1 MRKGLRQKVALFL
14 SFSMA
19 FTSIDSSV
27 LVSAADVTGVVSE
40 ESHDHAAEETKADV
54 KEQTSLAETA
64 MSEPEEPED
73 TETLVQMDDS
83 ESEGEQI
90 VGEETDEES
99 ENSSVDTAGPD
110 QSAEGAESSGES
122 AETVTITRI
131 TGTSEKEQFISELDG
146 CGIAFNTKLSVT
158 YSDGVTENC
167 EVGNN
172 EFTDRYGNSI
182 PFYLKNEDTGE
193 TKQDTEMTPM
203 SAGTWYMICEIDG
216 KEFQTEVAYHVV
228 NLEDVEIP
236 VLKVGTVTI
245 HSGELEKQWYQFV
258 APETGKYYFR
268 TSTSFS
274 VFQKTES
281 GIEEAGYSHGSFQTT
296 AGVTYYLGFQ
306 GPAKNETTG
315 NWGNDW
321 TTELAQVHGEIT
333 SVTDITPEKEVYLN
347 GMDFHIIAGS
357 QITIHYP
364 DRESKTIKWPDD
376 ETYIDETG
384 NAISIRLKRKDDSEI
399 YSQEGILKEG
409 DYAVSFLVD
418 GKEIG
423 ASDYV
428 YHLREAA
435 NAELPALSLGENK
448 ITSIDSDNFHNW
460 YRFTPDETGDYRIDK
475 QGNMNIYTSDGN
487 FLHITNG
494 AFHVTGGETYYIGF
508 RGPYPSDGTD
518 YTWTATLSKVTAI
531 ESITGITDIEPE
543 KKDSIAGLE
552 DLARNTTFVIH
563 YANGETE
570 SASISDG
577 WYGDSY
583 ENTIRFVPK
592 RQGDDTQYDYWD
604 TLPAGIY
611 AIAFEVNGEEIAVSD
626 YVYQVTDLESAELPE
641 LTTGSNTIRSGQND
655 TNIWYR
661 FRAKNAGKYWLDRV
675 ASAIAY
681 VYEDGTPQ
689 QVDWTGGGFQA
700 EVGKTYYI
708 GFSGSVWDSDAEV
721 EVYEWTVN
729 LQLAKEITAITD
741 IVADEKEC
749 ISGLENTIAN
759 GTTFIIHYT
768 GNSEKQAEVYNSYY
782 DDRAGNGI
790 YLYLENQETKKQYMD
805 WENLPVGRYALVFMV
820 GDQQLAKTDYIY
832 TVKSVEDAGLE
843 ELTEG
848 ENQIISSQN
857 YRHPNWYR
865 FTAPK
870 AAKYKIEQCS
880 GMRVYHLTADGGVEE
895 VSVSNHA
902 FSAVQDG
909 IYYIGF
915 YYGIE
920 DDEGNETYTW
930 TTELKETRSVTSIK
944 VTPRKTEFYAGVS
957 QEHVLLN
964 SIELAYQDETSEV
977 YTEWGSLDEVDGD
990 GNGFNVYLEDAEKNH
1005 YYDREELS
1013 AGQYTV
1019 HIQYK
1024 DNAKIEA
1031 AYTIQVTEEPTP
1043 FGEGE
1048 VTVMSMK
1055 PNKKYPVQLD
1065 EDRLTEWFSYT
1076 PEKNETVQFQSFGYY
1091 NAYGEL
1097 YDASGVKLAD
1107 NLEDGENENFRLQAA
1122 LQAGQTYYLKARLRY
1137 AGNRGSYSVRLT
1149 ELMKIQSLEVIEH
1162 NLKTAY
1168 PKGGDIPDPDV
1179 LLKVTDG
1186 DGSSDTFYKGEK
1198 YNTEIQGEVLDQN
1211 GSLVE
1216 SLEKTGNYTYQ
1227 LRYGEEEGQVVT
1239 VGEFRVDSLETY
1251 AGQSVV
1257 VDQEQQMD
1265 VDETHTMRYQFTVT
1279 DEWIYQLSANVP
1291 FENLKVYDAEEKV
1304 IEGYQEDY
1312 TGYVALP
1319 AGTYYVVA
1327 DVDQNV
1333 TSLSVSVKKAI
1344 LPERMTIVYSGAE
1357 LTAGLDTMD
1366 DLNLALQVEY
1376 TDGTRAW
1383 IYGENEDSYG
1393 NRFGYKI
1400 KDSENNDWN
1409 MCDIYPAG
1417 SYTITPEVHRVGS
1430 YDESSHA
1437 EEILQKAMAES
1448 PVTSVDIAAVK
1459 PDMTGMTA
1467 IAAGQKVQVSGSIGR
1482 QFYTFTPDED
1492 GIYTFEDLGKKYQ
1505 NFTFCED
1512 RGTYLKNRGIELNA
1526 KAGKTYIV
1534 AATHDMD
1541 YQFCIVKKNADSGET
1556 DTKTIQSV
1564 KICAD
1569 QGYVVGQS
1577 VYEYWNQLY
1586 LLVTYTDGTTELC
1599 DIPYEE
1605 KSEDA
1610 YGNTFRREAV
1620 EKEISQKGE
1629 ELYLNVAVHTDAIGT
1644 VTEQILIGDVEE
1656 NATEVT
1662 TEKEVQASSTAYF
1675 KFVPEETGEYVFQT
1689 TAQKWGVE
1697 FENFTNDG
1705 VSFGIQSGKE
1715 ENNACIHQTTAS
1727 LQKGRSYYFRVEEY
1741 RGENNIAYTLSV
1753 SKIKKQITGLKIV
1766 DVPEN
1771 QAAYAGIGVLDYQ
1784 WLKGE
1789 VTYSDGSTETLKES
1803 EISDTGRQLFVYK
1816 GYWVNTETFRVVAE
1830 YGKYHASVDLP
1841 AKSWDEASILELGTA
1856 VSGKQG
1862 EHISI
1867 YSFTPSEEGG
1877 YQFYVDG
1884 IEQYAIEVYDSE
1896 TQRMLSSQYRAY
1908 TLEAEKTYHIAVYN
1922 YYNEETAYTVTV
1934 KKAGEKEEHVHKLT
1948 ETKAKEATCIEDG
1961 TKGYWICEVCGKVFA
1976 DADGT
1981 VETTVEECVI
1991 PPLGH
1996 DFREMEWIEE
2006 KEPTCTEAGNW
2017 SYWYCPLCK
2026 GAFDLMETTFIPTT
2040 MDMKIREPLGHDWET
2055 VVLQAATDT
2064 EDGMQAEIC
2073 SRCKEEKEGSR
2084 KPIPMTGHKM
2094 GEWSVTAEATC
2105 TEAGE
2110 KSRSCINEY
2119 CVYCK
2124 DGTRYTETEELPVLG
2139 HDMTETEGYGA
2150 TCTEP
2155 GLDPYWTCSR
2165 CGKSYADAA
2174 GSTETTARDQVTAAL
2189 GHEMTKTEEV
2199 TPTCTENG
2207 HNAYW
2212 TCNRCGKIFSDEAGN
2227 TETTAEDQI
2236 LPAIG
2241 HQWEEKVLEEPTE
2254 DKEGTTAAICANCG
2268 EVQENSTKIL
2278 PRKGHTYTIVSE
2290 AVTWTEAVVKAKESG
2305 GHLATVTTAA
2315 ESTYIRQLMEEAA
2328 VTDCWIGGFRDG
2340 SQWKWITREEFS
2352 YSGFSEVP
2360 NGEGIYLL
2368 EHADGLWSNS
2378 GNEEKHSFVIEQDD
2392 ISYIPDSAA
2401 PEIERVSPENHS
2413 VLNGVKEFAVAASDD
2428 TAVKSIKMEWAVSAD
2443 ELEWKTLD
2451 QAIAGSEGIFS
2462 VDTTIW
2468 KEAVIKVRFLAE
2480 DIYGNSAYSTAVY
2493 EYTIDNQG
2501 PEKVTGLAYS
2511 ATSTNIT
2518 LSWADV
2524 ADEDFGYFQVEQ
2536 QQEDGSWTAIQR
2548 ADSTLGVN
2556 ISGLSPETKAT
2567 YRIVAYDLYGNRG
2580 TESDPIEAST
2590 TKDMTA
2596 PVISAI
2602 SPEAMR
2608 CKGTISMQFTVSDDT
2623 GVDSLLIQTSRDKSA
2638 WTELARLKVQKS
2650 GNTIVVSYTLDTDTL
2665 EEGSV
2670 FVRAIPTDLYG
2681 NKGNSTQTAPFVEY
2695 VIDRTA
2701 PAAPQGLK
2709 AAEPK
2714 GKKVMLSWKRGEE
2727 EDLAGYQVVRTS
2739 LDTGKEEIL
2748 VSDYTAL
2755 SYVDRNVEFS
2765 QRYAY
2770 RIRVTDLA
2778 GNISEDSE
2786 PLEVT
2791 IPADTEK
2798 PVIHSIAPASGR
2810 IGIRSQIRALVEDN
2824 NEVEVLRAS
2833 YSTDGANWQTI
2844 SDISVNAQNG
2854 VYPINVDWNK
2864 INLGAEKQFYLKA
2877 VCVDVSGNVSEEVT
2891 RTYTIDDVAPEAS
2904 NLTAAVKEDQSAI
2917 ELTWTSG
2924 QEEDLAGFY
2933 LYRRAAGETK
2943 DNSICVL
2950 QKSAEDKEQ
2959 YTFEDTTVQ
2968 SLTGYIYFVRS
2979 IDKYGNSADSNEVM
2993 ITAPLIQVVDTTDP
3007 YAYISANSR
3016 GELGVE
3022 MTFSAASSYDDTGIV
3037 SYKWDFGDGST
3048 ADTMEAVHTYETAG
3062 TYEVTLT
3069 VADAAENTA
3078 TVQMNVTIYDKDSTG
3093 FVRVRVHDENGAAV
3107 PDAGVYFDLGSE
3119 QMRMI
3124 NTNGD
3129 GYAEL
3134 TATKGMYPI
3143 GAYKDGYLPVKK
3155 EVQITEK
3162 QTTEVSLT
3170 LVKKDIIV
3178 GELTVKR
3185 MTLEEIKAAGI
3196 KLDEE
3201 ANQNVFKFKTTLYYK
3216 GEEIPVEG
3224 TYSGGQW
3231 HWEDEEYKVDD
3242 RIIKPVPIPIPDFDG
3257 YWNYSGGGSGGSGG
3271 DGSQMTIKEPM
3282 IAVLEIP
3289 GEGSWLKDFFDVEL
3303 TVLNQADSAFYVDNC
3318 KATLKVPSGLT
3329 LMDSNYTTASPE
3341 VSMGTIQGGNSASA
3355 HWILRGDEAGEY
3367 EVGADFSGTLRDFGA
3382 NINASFKVKEPFKV
3396 RGGENIWVDI
3406 ITESAILNYTDGA
3419 IRVGIRNEDE
3429 NPVYCPNL
3437 KLDKV
3442 HLVKSWK
3449 ASGLSTVNTSRE
3461 VLETGEELWYDYII
3475 DRDDWEELIGAED
3488 TTFYLV
3494 NQITEQLSGVDVNFT
3509 MKTVEPLTISPDKI
3523 EVYEYD
3529 SETGE
3534 VGEEVKLLDLQKN
3547 GVFKA
3552 EMPDLMIKTY
3562 RQDEYGKDI
3571 PTSMEV
3577 TIRDGYLMRD
3587 DKSGNS
3593 HVKKVTTDENGESI
3607 VKGYEITD
3615 WLPGISDGAADGNAK
3630 TNYKAYDIGF
3640 YSSRARKILSVVVRG
3655 KTATTGNLTVC
3666 VQVEKED
3673 GGYANISGAT
3683 VTVGNTSAVT
3693 GKEGKVDIFGKA
3705 VPTGKNT
3712 IRITAD
3718 GYYPLEDIVTVG
3730 ERTEKTYYLYKDDG
3744 LGHSFIKNLSCS
3756 LSSNS
3761 LGNITIIPKG
3771 TASGKVTFT
3780 LDKNMVDGEEFQS
3793 YTYRIS
3799 NGDKVVKEG
3808 EFTSNTFLLD
3818 MNDMDA
3824 GEKLYFGMKVKTADG
3839 QIYQVPYKDAHFLVI
3854 ERPNFLNSFTY
3865 DLNQATDGKEWSL
3878 KGSDVVKVLFSK
3890 EGKDTKVNIGSGTKD
3905 SSDDEKED
3913 TLLKLL
3919 HQYDFEVENKKE
3931 FPVTASYDTSG
3942 KVTIAYTLKQGKAK
3956 KQSGFYAIS
3965 NDKDGKPERTS
3976 LSGDIKIQLTF
3987 TYNTIKNVWD
3997 VAVDIILEGNVSV
4010 PLAKGEWKLAYAE
4023 VGFEGNGELDLQLCK
4038 TEVGDQFLEDLSDSF
4053 ALKSGTIEGKVKGSA
4068 GGMVGMK
4075 ELASLGAYFKVGLKM
4090 GFMPY
4095 MKMLSTVEVGWES
4108 HLLCFQNGGAWLN
4121 ENYELFADSGT
4132 TSHELSDQEY
4142 SVLSDE
4148 AAILA
4153 AAEEAQ
4159 ENAGGYVLDSAPAD
4173 SQWLGQTEETEGK
4186 PGTLAQGVYYDVQPQ
4201 VVPLADG
4208 TTLMVFVNYTE
4219 DKDNPI
4225 GIYYTR
4231 KVDGSWTTP
4240 KRISTDGTIEM
4251 SPKLT
4256 KTENGA
4262 SLIWTKLKE
4271 RLGDMSGTYTE
4282 EQIADALYD
4291 KMTVCQAYYDPATDA
4306 WTTQEIASNGKLVSK
4321 PVWAGNG
4328 ESGLSVW
4335 VENAAGAET
4344 ATLEKPDT
4352 LHFVYRKDEVVSGQG
4367 EIQVPGY
4374 LISELALEEADGSYL
4389 LTANIRNQQ
4398 GGKEIFYSTYDGN
4411 RWKKA
4416 ETISS
4421 SDTAY
4426 DPKYIKGK
4434 LYYIS
4439 DRKILCAANG
4449 KIQQIVCSDS
4459 LEDVE
4464 SFTATAYGEKGIILA
4479 WSESKYDGSI
4489 YMAVSQDGVR
4499 WTEPFAAVEQAGLC
4513 AAPQIAVEKGMI
4525 LLVYQQAITEN
4536 GVRYELKS
4544 KSIPLGTDLKLMESS
4559 TDGVLYA
4566 GAEMRTDFKAAN
4578 VGTGAVTGVKAVISE
4593 KEDGSAPIAEATVK
4607 KGLNGTIIWKVPEAY
4622 NGNTYYLVVLPADSA
4637 LEDVNMEDNAA
4648 DIGGQMRDVAITYGS
4663 YMGTTAEGAKLLIGL
4678 ENRGIV
4684 SSGGMS
4690 LKAENL
4696 ESKELLYEGTLPD
4709 LAGGDAR
4716 DVSFLVDKNLSD
4728 VSILVTITCDAEET
4742 DEQNNT
4748 EVIRINDIVDLD
4760 ETIQAHTHTWDDGE
4774 VVTEPTC
4781 TTTGEKLYHCTV
4793 EGCTEIRSE
4802 VLPASHKLNRTEAKA
4817 ATCTENGN
4825 KEYWTCSRCDSV
4837 FADAEGKEATT
4848 AEAQIIAAP
4857 GHDMQKAEAK
4867 APTCTETGNQEY
4879 WTCSRCKKAFADQ
4892 NGQTAVNPK
4901 DQMIP
4906 ALGHVYSDWTTKD
4919 PTCTENGS
4927 MERTCTREDCDAA
4940 ESKEI
4945 PATGHT
4951 YISDQKEAT
4960 CTEDGYTRE
4969 ICAVCKEEKPG
4980 SKQRVEAGGH
4990 DFGEWEIT
4998 EATCT
5003 LNGEKSRTCSKCDFA
5018 ETEVILAEGHT
5029 EVSETVD
5036 PTCTTDGHEQ
5046 TTCSRCMEVLSYT
5059 IIPTLGHDL
5068 SEAVTKTEPT
5078 CTEEGEKIQT
5088 CQRDGCGYTVSE
5100 RVEALGHDFKSDSK
5114 EATCTEAGY
5123 EREICAREGCGVI
5136 RNNVI
5141 IPAKGHEFGEWT
5153 TTKEATCV
5161 ETGTASRTCGKCK
5174 ETQEKE
5180 LPKTDHSWKMT
5191 VVVQPTETTE
5201 GIQALICE
5209 NEGCGIEKDGSR
5221 ETIPMLGHT
5230 YSDWSITKKATC
5242 TEDGSRTRRCTDANC
5257 AICRKLGTVYVQTEV
5272 IPATGHDLEGVN
5284 WEMSKIPSCTEEGEL
5299 SRTCKTCN
5307 KKVETMR
5314 LQMAEHTFGAEAGTQ
5329 PTCTTDG
5336 WVWPKCTL
5344 CGYEDK
5350 NAQHKVPATGHTYGK
5365 SEYLI
5370 EPTCTSE
5377 GLIVSICQNEGCK
5390 ARRMTVAPELPH
5402 TWEKTAEIRKAAT
5415 CTQEGLK
5422 DIRCINC
5429 QEVKPGSSETIPK
5442 TDHSWKE
5449 EYSIDKA
5456 ATCTSAGQKS
5466 KHCSVCDTVNQETIK
5481 VIPATGHAYGEAV
5494 TTRQAT
5500 CTVDGIRE
5508 KTCRYCGDTVTES
5521 ISKKGHNMQIMKKE
5535 EPDCLNDGLVIY
5547 VCGNSGCG
5555 KLQYTVL
5562 GAYGHDFVTQTSIPA
5577 TDTENGREYRKCSR
5591 CKEEETLQWIPSLNQ
5606 QRKIDTVEA
5615 FVKDEAEFDQ
5625 ALESIASMDEEIVTT
5640 ELLSSMEKKMAA
5652 PDEQPQ
5658 LTGDLSIG
5666 ASVVGGAI
5674 AAAAAKAAIPQL
5686 MMLESD
5692 GQEDNTAGVDRI
5704 KIATAGAPGTDADGK
5719 LYQKLDISL
5728 ILATDSQAE
5737 PEEMKE
5743 LSTPL
5748 VVTMKVPGDI
5758 AETTD
5763 FRLERISENGEK
5775 QNVAYTTN
5783 GDGTFTFKTSNL
5795 ADLCLTAGTC
5805 TGDHALDGQEMK
5817 TEPASCTKD
5826 GKEYQSCAIC
5836 GAKVTSD
5843 TIQATGHSWKL
5854 DHTTPAT
5861 CVKSGKKV
5869 YRCINAGC
5877 NETKTEDYF
5886 TGHTYGWK
5894 MTTPATCT
5902 TDGVETSYC
5911 TVCEE
5916 VFEETRQIPAAKH
5929 VFEKWEVEVPATC
5942 TAEGKRVS
5950 TCENC
5955 DATSRENI
5963 PMTAHSYVEKIEGQG
5978 NGYYASTN
5986 TCSAC
5991 GAGSTKVVKEN
6002 EHIFEIKRTEATC
6015 EKEGSE
6021 ITICTRCGDQIGE
6034 PKVLPKKSHTLVG
6047 TAQKNPTCLET
6058 GRKAYWTCTTCHQV
6072 FADAAAAQPTTPEK
6086 LTIPAAGHQLNQT
6099 PAKAATCVAEGTRG
6113 YWTCGTC
6120 GKVFADQ
6127 AGTIETTVASQVLG
6141 KVAHAMGGYVETVH
6155 PTALAAG
6162 VKTRTCSVCG
6172 YAENAEVAKLV
6183 SNVKLTTSRL
6193 PLQIKQKAALS
6204 KIVTGMAEG
6213 DYIASAASAN
6223 KKIATVDNKGNVKGV
6238 KAGKTTIT
6246 LNFASGTSRTV
6257 TIVVQ
6262 KKKVATSKL
6271 TVSERNVTLKVKG
6284 KRTLMALISPITSK
6298 DKVTYKTSNK
6308 KVATVSKKGVITAK
6322 KAGKAVITVKAG
6334 KKTVKVKVKVM
6345 K

>member
-1 MRKGLRQKVALFL
+1 M
-14 SFSMA
+14 
-19 FTSIDSSV
+19 
-27 LVSAADVTGVVSE
+27 
-40 ESHDHAAEETKADV
+40 
-54 KEQTSLAETA
+54 
-64 MSEPEEPED
+64 
-73 TETLVQMDDS
+73 
-83 ESEGEQI
+83 
-90 VGEETDEES
+90 
-99 ENSSVDTAGPD
+99 
-110 QSAEGAESSGES
+110 
-122 AETVTITRI
+122 
-131 TGTSEKEQFISELDG
+131 
-146 CGIAFNTKLSVT
+146 
-158 YSDGVTENC
+158 
-167 EVGNN
+167 
-172 EFTDRYGNSI
+172 
-182 PFYLKNEDTGE
+182 
-193 TKQDTEMTPM
+193 
-203 SAGTWYMICEIDG
+203 
-216 KEFQTEVAYHVV
+216 
-228 NLEDVEIP
+228 
-236 VLKVGTVTI
+236 
-245 HSGELEKQWYQFV
+245 
-258 APETGKYYFR
+258 
-268 TSTSFS
+268 
-274 VFQKTES
+274 
-281 GIEEAGYSHGSFQTT
+281 
-296 AGVTYYLGFQ
+296 
-306 GPAKNETTG
+306 
-315 NWGNDW
+315 
-321 TTELAQVHGEIT
+321 
-333 SVTDITPEKEVYLN
+333 TDITPEKEVYLN

-364 DRESKTIKWPDD
+364 DRESKTIKWPDA

-399 YSQEGILKEG
+399 YSQEEILNEG
-409 DYAVSFLVD
+409 DYAVAFLVD
-418 GKEIG
+418 GEEIG

-435 NAELPALSLGENK
+435 NVELPALSLGENK

-518 YTWTATLSKVTAI
+518 YTWTATLSKAAAI

-543 KKDSIAGLE
+543 KTDSIAGLE
-552 DLARNTTFVIH
+552 DLAGNTTFVIH

-577 WYGDSY
+577 WYSDSY

-592 RQGDDTQYDYWD
+592 RQGDDTQYNYWD
-604 TLPAGIY
+604 TLPAGSY

-641 LTTGSNTIRSGQND
+641 LTTGSNTISSGQND
-655 TNIWYR
+655 TYIWYR
-661 FRAKNAGKYWLDRV
+661 FRAENAGKYWLDRV
-675 ASAIAY
+675 ASASAY

-689 QVDWTGGGFQA
+689 QVNWTGGGFQA
-700 EVGKTYYI
+700 EAGKTYYI
-708 GFSGSVWDSDAEV
+708 GFSGSVWDSDAED
-721 EVYEWTVN
+721 EIYEWTAN

-749 ISGLENTIAN
+749 ISGLENTTAN
-759 GTTFIIHYT
+759 GTTFVIHYT
-768 GNSEKQAEVYNSYY
+768 DNSEKQAEVYNSYY
-782 DDRAGNGI
+782 DDGTGNGI

-805 WENLPVGRYALVFMV
+805 WEHLPVGRYALVFMV
-820 GDQQLAKTDYIY
+820 GEQQLAKTDYIY
-832 TVKSVEDAGLE
+832 TVKSVEDAELE

-848 ENQIISSQN
+848 ENQIISSRN

-880 GMRVYHLTADGGVEE
+880 GIRVYHLTADGGVEE
-895 VSVSNHA
+895 VSVSNRA

-920 DDEGNETYTW
+920 DDEGNGTYTW
-930 TTELKETRSVTSIK
+930 TTELKETRSVTSLK

-964 SIELAYQDETSEV
+964 SIELAYQDETSEI
-977 YTEWGSLDEVDGD
+977 YTEWGSLDEVDDD

-1024 DNAKIEA
+1024 ENAQIEA

-1048 VTVMSMK
+1048 VTIMSMK

-1107 NLEDGENENFRLQAA
+1107 NLEDGENENFRLQVF

-1137 AGNRGSYSVRLT
+1137 AGDRGSYSVRLT

-1198 YNTEIQGEVLDQN
+1198 YNSEIQGEVLDQN

-1251 AGQSVV
+1251 AGQSVA

-1291 FENLKVYDAEEKV
+1291 FENLKVYDAQGKV
-1304 IEGYQEDY
+1304 IEGYRKDY

-1319 AGTYYVVA
+1319 AGTYYVAA
-1327 DVDQNV
+1327 DVEQDV

-1366 DLNLALQVEY
+1366 DLNLAIKVEY

-1393 NRFGYKI
+1393 NSFGYKI

-1409 MCDIYPAG
+1409 MYDVYPAG

-1459 PDMTGMTA
+1459 PDMAGMTA

-1482 QFYTFTPDED
+1482 QFYTFTPEED

-1505 NFTFCED
+1505 NLTFCED
-1512 RGTYLKNRGIELNA
+1512 RGTYLKDRGIELNA
-1526 KAGKTYIV
+1526 KAGKTYVV

-1556 DTKTIQSV
+1556 DTKTIRRV

-1586 LLVTYTDGTTELC
+1586 LLVTYMDGKTELC

-1605 KSEDA
+1605 ESEDA

-1697 FENFTNDG
+1697 FGNFTNDG
-1705 VSFGIQSGKE
+1705 VSFGTQSGKE

-1771 QAAYAGIGVLDYQ
+1771 QAAYEGIGVLDYQ

-1789 VTYSDGSTETLKES
+1789 VTYSDGSTETLKEQ

-1841 AKSWDEASILELGTA
+1841 AKSWDETSILELGTA

-1981 VETTVEECVI
+1981 VETTVEACVL
-1991 PPLGH
+1991 PSLGH
-1996 DFREMEWIEE
+1996 DFREMERIEE

-2026 GAFDLMETTFIPTT
+2026 GAFDLMETTFTPTT
-2040 MDMKIREPLGHDWET
+2040 MDMIIREPLGHDWET

-2139 HDMTETEGYGA
+2139 HDMTETEGYEA

-2155 GLDPYWTCSR
+2155 GLDPYWTCNR
-2165 CGKSYADAA
+2165 CGKSYTDVT
-2174 GSTETTARDQVTAAL
+2174 GSTETTAKNQVTAAL
-2189 GHEMTKTEEV
+2189 GHDMTKIEEAA
-2199 TPTCTENG
+2199 PTCTEDG

-2212 TCNRCGKIFSDEAGN
+2212 ICNRCGKIFSDEAGN

-2241 HQWEEKVLEEPTE
+2241 HQWKEKVLEEPTE
-2254 DKEGTTAAICANCG
+2254 DKEGTTAIVCKNC
-2268 EVQENSTKIL
+2268 EAVQENSTKIL
-2278 PRKGHTYTIVSE
+2278 PKKGHTYTIVSE
-2290 AVTWTEAVVKAKESG
+2290 AVTWTEAVAKAQESG

-2352 YSGFSEVP
+2352 YSGFAEVP

-2451 QAIAGSEGIFS
+2451 QVIAGSEGIFS

-2524 ADEDFGYFQVEQ
+2524 PDEDFGYFQVEQ

-2567 YRIVAYDLYGNRG
+2567 YRVVAYDAYGNRG

-2596 PVISAI
+2596 PVISDI

-2638 WTELARLKVQKS
+2638 WTELASLEVQKS
-2650 GNTIVVSYTLDTDTL
+2650 GTTIVVSYTLDTDTL

-2681 NKGNSTQTAPFVEY
+2681 NEGNSTPTAPFVEY

-2786 PLEVT
+2786 SLEVT

-2798 PVIHSIAPASGR
+2798 PVIHSIAPVSGR

-2854 VYPINVDWNK
+2854 VYPINIDWNT
-2864 INLGAEKQFYLKA
+2864 INLGAEKQFYLNA
-2877 VCVDVSGNVSEEVT
+2877 VCVDVSGNISEEVT

-2904 NLTAAVKEDQSAI
+2904 DLTATVKEDQSAI

-2933 LYRRAAGETK
+2933 LYRRSAGDTK

-3124 NTNGD
+3124 NTNSD

-3170 LVKKDIIV
+3170 LVKKDMIV
-3178 GELTVKR
+3178 GDLTVRR

-3341 VSMGTIQGGNSASA
+3341 VSMGTIQGGKSASA

-3382 NINASFKVKEPFKV
+3382 SIHASFKVKEPFKV

-3442 HLVKSWK
+3442 QLVKSWK
-3449 ASGLSTVNTSRE
+3449 ASGPSTVNTSRE
-3461 VLETGEELWYDYII
+3461 VLETGEELWYDYTI

-3562 RQDEYGKDI
+3562 HQDEYGKDV

-3587 DKSGNS
+3587 DKPGNS
-3593 HVKKVTTDENGESI
+3593 HVKKVTTDENGTCI

-3615 WLPGISDGAADGNAK
+3615 WLPGISDGEADGNTK

-3640 YSSRARKILSVVVRG
+3640 YSSRARKIVSVVVRG

-3712 IRITAD
+3712 IRITAE

-3730 ERTEKTYYLYKDDG
+3730 EQTEKTYYLYKDDG

-3780 LDKNMVDGEEFQS
+3780 LDKEIVDGEEFQN

-3799 NGDKVVKEG
+3799 NKDKVVKEG

-3890 EGKDTKVNIGSGTKD
+3890 KGKDTKVNIGSGTKD

-3919 HQYDFEVENKKE
+3919 HQYDFEVENEKE

-3942 KVTIAYTLKQGKAK
+3942 KVTIAYALKQGKAK

-4038 TEVGDQFLEDLSDSF
+4038 TEVGDKFLEELSDSF

-4142 SVLSDE
+4142 NVLSDE
-4148 AAILA
+4148 TAILTV
-4153 AAEEAQ
+4153 AEAAQ

-4219 DKDNPI
+4219 DKDNPV

-4291 KMTVCQAYYDPATDA
+4291 KMTVCQAYYDPATDV

-4344 ATLEKPDT
+4344 ATVEKPDT
-4352 LHFVYRKDEVVSGQG
+4352 LHFVYSKGEVVSGQG

-4398 GGKEIFYSTYDGN
+4398 GGKEIFYSAYDGN

-4421 SDTAY
+4421 SDTVY

-4513 AAPQIAVEKGMI
+4513 AAPQIVVENGMI
-4525 LLVYQQAITEN
+4525 SLVYQQAITEN

-4607 KGLNGTIIWKVPEAY
+4607 NGLNGTIIWKVPEAY

-4696 ESKELLYEGTLPD
+4696 ESKELLYEGALPD
-4709 LAGGDAR
+4709 LAGGDER

-4781 TTTGEKLYHCTV
+4781 TTTGEKQYHCTM
-4793 EGCTEIRSE
+4793 EGCTETRSE
-4802 VLPASHKLNRTEAKA
+4802 VLPAGHKLNRTEAKA
-4817 ATCTENGN
+4817 ATCTE
-4825 KEYWTCSRCDSV
+4825 
-4837 FADAEGKEATT
+4837 
-4848 AEAQIIAAP
+4848 
-4857 GHDMQKAEAK
+4857 
-4867 APTCTETGNQEY
+4867 TGNQEY
-4879 WTCSRCKKAFADQ
+4879 WTCERCKLVFADADAQ
-4892 NGQTAVNPK
+4892 K
-4901 DQMIP
+4901 E
-4906 ALGHVYSDWTTKD
+4906 TTLKQR
-4919 PTCTENGS
+4919 
-4927 MERTCTREDCDAA
+4927 M
-4940 ESKEI
+4940 I
-4945 PATGHT
+4945 PATGHKFGDWKEVKAAT
-4951 YISDQKEAT
+4951 CEQPGSMQRSCQNEGCDMSETAEVPSLGHNYVTERKEATCEDSGYEQERCSNCNEIRTGSYKTIPALEHDYGEWVTVKQATCTTSGEMTQTCKRCGYVFLSIVNMTGHQYEEDSREAT
-4960 CTEDGYTRE
+4960 CTEDGYTQQKCKR
-4969 ICAVCKEEKPG
+4969 CGAVE
-4980 SKQRVEAGGH
+4980 
-4990 DFGEWEIT
+4990 DY
-4998 EATCT
+4998 
-5003 LNGEKSRTCSKCDFA
+5003 
-5018 ETEVILAEGHT
+5018 EVI
-5029 EVSETVD
+5029 
-5036 PTCTTDGHEQ
+5036 
-5046 TTCSRCMEVLSYT
+5046 
-5059 IIPTLGHDL
+5059 
-5068 SEAVTKTEPT
+5068 
-5078 CTEEGEKIQT
+5078 
-5088 CQRDGCGYTVSE
+5088 
-5100 RVEALGHDFKSDSK
+5100 EALGHDLREKIYTQEADCTTNGRYTQICNRCKETISGQEPMLGHEYKSDRK
-5114 EATCTEAGY
+5114 EATCTENGY
-5123 EREICAREGCGVI
+5123 TQQKCI
-5136 RNNVI
+5136 RCDAVKDYTLI
-5141 IPAKGHEFGEWT
+5141 AASGHAFGEWNT
-5153 TTKEATCV
+5153 ITPSTCKKKGMAERTCSNTGCSEKETKE
-5161 ETGTASRTCGKCK
+5161 
-5174 ETQEKE
+5174 
-5180 LPKTDHSWKMT
+5180 LDLTDHSWESRMIKAAT
-5191 VVVQPTETTE
+5191 ATEE
-5201 GIQALICE
+5201 GIQALICKV
-5209 NEGCGIEKDGSR
+5209 CGEEKKNSRTAIPMTAHQMGEWKTVTEVDCTTDGLQQRTCIYQNCTICKDGKRYTETKVMPARGHDLTNVEWTVDEPASCTREGSR
-5221 ETIPMLGHT
+5221 SKICTRCKAKALTEVIPMTAHDYVEQKTAPTCTTAGHSQLICT
-5230 YSDWSITKKATC
+5230 ICHQVKADSFTSIPAIGHIFGLDEGYWDYIVEPTCVDQGLIRYNCQNAGCQAKRISVLPTVSHTWNSEPTVEKEATCEAEGMQDIRCQNCSAVKPGSTQTIARTDHVWKATKTIDQEATC
-5242 TEDGSRTRRCTDANC
+5242 TIDGQKSTHCSACGAIKEDS
-5257 AICRKLGTVYVQTEV
+5257 VES
-5272 IPATGHDLEGVN
+5272 IPATGHRYGEATVIR
-5284 WEMSKIPSCTEEGEL
+5284 EASCTENGIQERRCEKCG
-5299 SRTCKTCN
+5299 T
-5307 KKVETMR
+5307 VETT
-5314 LQMAEHTFGAEAGTQ
+5314 EI
-5329 PTCTTDG
+5329 
-5336 WVWPKCTL
+5336 K
-5344 CGYEDK
+5344 K
-5350 NAQHKVPATGHTYGK
+5350 TGH
-5365 SEYLI
+5365 
-5370 EPTCTSE
+5370 
-5377 GLIVSICQNEGCK
+5377 
-5390 ARRMTVAPELPH
+5390 RMDLTV
-5402 TWEKTAEIRKAAT
+5402 TQAAT
-5415 CTQEGLK
+5415 CEEDGLLTY
-5422 DIRCINC
+5422 
-5429 QEVKPGSSETIPK
+5429 E
-5442 TDHSWKE
+5442 
-5449 EYSIDKA
+5449 
-5456 ATCTSAGQKS
+5456 
-5466 KHCSVCDTVNQETIK
+5466 
-5481 VIPATGHAYGEAV
+5481 
-5494 TTRQAT
+5494 
-5500 CTVDGIRE
+5500 
-5508 KTCRYCGDTVTES
+5508 CRYCGRKQYKVQSALEHDWSEDIITIDSTLDENGEEFRSCYRCGGIDIIRVIPSKRQAGYLES
-5521 ISKKGHNMQIMKKE
+5521 INRFGEYGPEYGPSEADFQN
-5535 EPDCLNDGLVIY
+5535 
-5547 VCGNSGCG
+5547 
-5555 KLQYTVL
+5555 VL
-5562 GAYGHDFVTQTSIPA
+5562 GAMENVDEEFVTSEQIAGVESNMPITVDAPQITGNMCDDATVVGGTLALVSVTETQTEEKMQSMLMMDQTADMNSLADRVEEDTKSAKNEISINA
-5577 TDTENGREYRKCSR
+5577 GE
-5591 CKEEETLQWIPSLNQ
+5591 I
-5606 QRKIDTVEA
+5606 
-5615 FVKDEAEFDQ
+5615 
-5625 ALESIASMDEEIVTT
+5625 ESEEIAGTV
-5640 ELLSSMEKKMAA
+5640 KKY
-5652 PDEQPQ
+5652 Q
-5658 LTGDLSIG
+5658 DLSI
-5666 ASVVGGAI
+5666 A
-5674 AAAAAKAAIPQL
+5674 L
-5686 MMLESD
+5686 
-5692 GQEDNTAGVDRI
+5692 
-5704 KIATAGAPGTDADGK
+5704 
-5719 LYQKLDISL
+5719 
-5728 ILATDSQAE
+5728 
-5737 PEEMKE
+5737 
-5743 LSTPL
+5743 
-5748 VVTMKVPGDI
+5748 KVLQP
-5758 AETTD
+5758 
-5763 FRLERISENGEK
+5763 NGELK
-5775 QNVAYTTN
+5775 EYTSVESPVV
-5783 GDGTFTFKTSNL
+5783 FTLKL
-5795 ADLCLTAGTC
+5795 ADLFTQTDYKLVRVSATTRATEEVAFKRNVDGAITFTTRNFTGLRIVQGDCIDGKHGIQGAKENTISATC
-5805 TGDHALDGQEMK
+5805 T
-5817 TEPASCTKD
+5817 EPGKVTVNCTVC
-5826 GKEYQSCAIC
+5826 GKEVQVRTLESL
-5836 GAKVTSD
+5836 
-5843 TIQATGHSWKL
+5843 GH
-5854 DHTTPAT
+5854 DYT
-5861 CVKSGKKV
+5861 VKG
-5869 YRCINAGC
+5869 
-5877 NETKTEDYF
+5877 E
-5886 TGHTYGWK
+5886 
-5894 MTTPATCT
+5894 TTPATCT
-5902 TDGVETSYC
+5902 ANGSQTYSCSHNGC
-5911 TVCEE
+5911 T
-5916 VFEETRQIPAAKH
+5916 ETRQETIPATGHKY
-5929 VFEKWEVEVPATC
+5929 KWVAVPGETATC
-5942 TAEGKRVS
+5942 KKAGKEQQVCEICKVTGASRSVEALGHEYSEWTVTRQATCKEDGEKARSCKHAGCTEKETRTIPKTNEHTFVKDGSVEPESVNCFQVEQQKCSVCGITKKVTTGEPSHDWGEEQTKTA
-5950 TCENC
+5950 TCMEKGMVFKICKNC
-5955 DATSRENI
+5955 EET
-5963 PMTAHSYVEKIEGQG
+5963 Q
-5978 NGYYASTN
+5978 
-5986 TCSAC
+5986 
-5991 GAGSTKVVKEN
+5991 VVKVLDIA
-6002 EHIFEIKRTEATC
+6002 EHRLAKTEAR
-6015 EKEGSE
+6015 K
-6021 ITICTRCGDQIGE
+6021 
-6034 PKVLPKKSHTLVG
+6034 
-6047 TAQKNPTCLET
+6047 ATCLENGNQVYWT
-6058 GRKAYWTCTTCHQV
+6058 CEACGKVFADESAQTETTLEKLVIPAIGHTLTATQAKAASCTTAGNHAYWTCTTCHQI
-6072 FADAAAAQPTTPEK
+6072 FADVAAAQPTTPEAMN
-6086 LTIPAAGHQLNQT
+6086 IPAAGHRLNQT
-6099 PAKAATCVAEGTRG
+6099 HARVATCVSEGTRG

-6127 AGTIETTVASQVLG
+6127 AGNMETTVANQVLG
-6141 KVAHAMGGYVETVH
+6141 KVAHRMGGYVETVH

-6172 YAENAEVAKLV
+6172 YAENAEVAKLI
-6183 SNVKLTTSRL
+6183 SNVKLTTSKL
-6193 PLQIKQKAALS
+6193 PLQIKQKVALS
-6204 KIVTGMAEG
+6204 KIVTNMAQG
-6213 DYIASAASAN
+6213 DYIASATSAN

-6238 KAGKTTIT
+6238 KVGKVKIT

-6257 TIVVQ
+6257 TITVQ
-6262 KKKVATSKL
+6262 KKKVATSKI

-6308 KVATVSKKGVITAK
+6308 KIATISRKGVITAK

>member
-1 MRKGLRQKVALFL
+1 MRKTMQQRVALFL
-14 SFSMA
+14 SFAMA

-27 LVSAADVTGVVSE
+27 LVSASDVTGIVSE
-40 ESHDHAAEETKADV
+40 EAHDHSSEAAQTDRVEE
-54 KEQTSLAETA
+54 A
-64 MSEPEEPED
+64 MSAEAVALESEENLED
-73 TETLVQMDDS
+73 TETLLQIDS
-83 ESEGEQI
+83 YESEGEQI
-90 VGEETDEES
+90 IGEDQAEADAD
-99 ENSSVDTAGPD
+99 SSVDVAGPD
-110 QSAEGAESSGES
+110 ESAGGEDSSSGSTEI
-122 AETVTITRI
+122 ATITRI
-131 TGTSEKEQFISELDG
+131 TGTPEKEQFISGLDNG
-146 CGIAFNTKLSVT
+146 GITFNTKLYVT
-158 YSDGVTENC
+158 YSDGITENC
-167 EVGNN
+167 EVWNDD
-172 EFTDRYGNSI
+172 FTDRYGNTIS
-182 PFYLKNEDTGE
+182 FYLRNEDTQE
-193 TKQDTEMTPM
+193 TKRDTTVAPM

-216 KEFQTEVAYHVV
+216 KEVQTEVAYHVV
-228 NLEDVEIP
+228 NVEDAEIP
-236 VLKVGTVTI
+236 VLEVGTVTL
-245 HSGELEKQWYQFV
+245 HSGELADYWYQFV

-268 TSTSFS
+268 TSPGFS
-274 VFQKTES
+274 VFQKTEA
-281 GIEEAGYSHGSFQTT
+281 GIEEVTYSHGSFQATG
-296 AGVTYYLGFQ
+296 GVTYYLGFQ

-315 NWGNDW
+315 YWGNDW
-321 TTELAQVHGEIT
+321 TTELAQVHGEIS
-333 SVTDITPEKEVYLN
+333 SVTDIMPEKEVYLN
-347 GMDFHIIAGS
+347 GMDFHMIAGT

-364 DRESKTIKWPDD
+364 DRESKTLKWPDND
-376 ETYIDETG
+376 SYIDETG
-384 NAISIRLKRKDDSEI
+384 NAISIRLKRKDDSGN
-399 YSQEGILKEG
+399 YSQSGTLEEG

-418 GKEIG
+418 GEEIG
-423 ASDYV
+423 TSDYV
-428 YHLREAA
+428 YHLREAS
-435 NAELPALSLGENK
+435 NVELPSISLGENE
-448 ITSIDSDNFHNW
+448 ITSMDSDNFHNW
-460 YRFTPDETGDYRIDK
+460 YRFTPEETGDYRIDK
-475 QGNMNIYTSDGN
+475 YSDLNIYTSDGN
-487 FLHITNG
+487 FLHIQNG
-494 AFHVTGGETYYIGF
+494 VFHVTGGETYYIGF

-518 YTWTATLSKVTAI
+518 YTWTATLSKATSM
-531 ESITGITDIEPE
+531 ESITDITDIEPE
-543 KKDSIAGLE
+543 KTDSIAGLE
-552 DLARNTTFVIH
+552 GLARNTTFVIH
-563 YANGETE
+563 YANGATE

-577 WYGDSY
+577 WYSDAY
-583 ENTIRFVPK
+583 ENAIRFVPK
-592 RQGDDTQYDYWD
+592 RQDDDTQYNYWD
-604 TLPAGIY
+604 TLPAGTY

-626 YVYQVTDLESAELPE
+626 YVYRVTDLESAELPE
-641 LTTGSNTIRSGQND
+641 LTSGNNTISSGQND
-655 TNIWYR
+655 TCIWYR
-661 FRAKNAGKYWLDRV
+661 FQAENTGKYWFDRV
-675 ASAIAY
+675 ASASVY
-681 VYEDGTPQ
+681 VYKDGSLQ
-689 QVDWTGGGFQA
+689 QVRWTGGGFQA
-700 EVGKTYYI
+700 EAGQTYYI
-708 GFSGSVWDSDAEV
+708 GFTGSVWDSDTEE
-721 EVYEWTVN
+721 EVYEWAAN

-759 GTTFIIHYT
+759 GTTFTIYYT

-782 DDRAGNGI
+782 DDGTGNGI
-790 YLYLENQETKKQYMD
+790 YLYLENQETKKQYID
-805 WENLPVGRYALVFMV
+805 WEYLPVGHYALVFMV
-820 GDQQLAKTDYIY
+820 GDQQLAKTDYLY
-832 TVKSVEDAGLE
+832 TVKSVKDAELE

-848 ENQIISSQN
+848 ENQITSSQN

-865 FTAPK
+865 FTASK
-870 AAKYKIEQCS
+870 AAKYKIGQCD
-880 GMRVYHLTADGGVEE
+880 GIRVYHLTADGGVEE
-895 VSVSNHA
+895 VSVSNYA

-920 DDEGNETYTW
+920 DEEGNEIYTW

-944 VTPRKTEFYAGVS
+944 VSPRKTEFYAGVS

-964 SIELAYQDETSEV
+964 SIELAYQNETSEV
-977 YTEWGSLDEVDGD
+977 YTECDNLDEVDGD
-990 GNGFNVYLEDAEKNH
+990 GNGFDVYLEDAEKNH
-1005 YYDREELS
+1005 YYNREELS

-1024 DNAKIEA
+1024 DNDKIEA
-1031 AYTIQVTEEPTP
+1031 VYTIQVTEEPTP
-1043 FGEGE
+1043 FGEDE
-1048 VTVMSMK
+1048 VTVTVMK

-1065 EDRLTEWFSYT
+1065 EDRITEWFSYT
-1076 PEKNETVQFQSFGYY
+1076 PEKDETVQLQSFGYY
-1091 NAYGEL
+1091 NADGEL
-1097 YDASGVKLAD
+1097 YDASGAKLAD
-1107 NLEDGENENFRLQAA
+1107 NLEDGEDENFRLQAS
-1122 LQAGQTYYLKARLRY
+1122 LQAGETYYLKARLRY
-1137 AGNRGSYSVRLT
+1137 VGDKGSYSVRLT
-1149 ELMKIQSLEVIEH
+1149 ELMKIQSLEVVEH

-1168 PKGGDIPDPDV
+1168 PKGSDIPDPDV
-1179 LLKVTDG
+1179 LLKVKDE

-1198 YNTEIQGEVLDQN
+1198 YNSDIQGEVRDQN

-1216 SLEKTGNYTYQ
+1216 NLEEIGSYTYQ

-1239 VGEFRVDSLETY
+1239 VGEFQVVSLENY
-1251 AGQSVV
+1251 AGQSVAA
-1257 VDQEQQMD
+1257 DQEQQMD
-1265 VDETHTMRYQFTVT
+1265 VDETHTMRYQFTVS

-1291 FENLKVYDAEEKV
+1291 FENLKVYDAKEKIV
-1304 IEGYQEDY
+1304 EGYQEDY
-1312 TGYVALP
+1312 IGYVALP

-1333 TSLSVSVKKAI
+1333 TSLSVTVKKAT
-1344 LPERMTIVYSGAE
+1344 LPKRVTIVNSGAE
-1357 LTAGLDTMD
+1357 LTAGLDTLY
-1366 DLNLALQVEY
+1366 DLNLALKVEY
-1376 TDGTRAW
+1376 TDGTNAW

-1393 NRFGYKI
+1393 NYFGYKI
-1400 KDSENNDWN
+1400 KDSENNAWD
-1409 MCDIYPAG
+1409 MDDSYPDG
-1417 SYTITPEVHRVGS
+1417 NYTITPEVHRVGS
-1430 YDESSHA
+1430 YNESGSA
-1437 EEILQKAMAES
+1437 DQILKNVMAED
-1448 PVTSVDIAAVK
+1448 PAASVDIVAVK
-1459 PDMTGMTA
+1459 PDVAEMTA
-1467 IAAGQKVQVSGSIGR
+1467 IAADQKVQVSGSIGR

-1505 NFTFCED
+1505 NLTFCED
-1512 RGTYLKNRGIELNA
+1512 RGTYLKDCGIEINA
-1526 KAGKTYIV
+1526 KAGETYVV

-1541 YQFCIVKKNADSGET
+1541 YQFCVVKKNTDSGET

-1564 KICAD
+1564 KICSD

-1577 VYEYWNQLY
+1577 VYDYRNQLY
-1586 LLVTYTDGTTELC
+1586 LLVTYTDGKTELC
-1599 DIPYEE
+1599 DIPYEDE
-1605 KSEDA
+1605 SEDA
-1610 YGNTFRREAV
+1610 YGNTFRCEAV

-1629 ELYLNVAVHTDAIGT
+1629 ELYLNVAVHTDTIGT
-1644 VTEQILIGDVEE
+1644 VTEQILISDVEE

-1697 FENFTNDG
+1697 FGNFTNDG
-1705 VSFGIQSGKE
+1705 VSFGTQSGKE

-1753 SKIKKQITGLKIV
+1753 SKIKKQVTGLKII

-1789 VTYSDGSTETLKES
+1789 VTYSDGSTETLKEQ
-1803 EISDTGRQLFVYK
+1803 EMSDTGRQFSVYR
-1816 GYWVNTETFRVVAE
+1816 GDWVNTETFRVVAE

-1841 AKSWDEASILELGTA
+1841 VKSWDEASILEQGTA

-1862 EHISI
+1862 EHLSM
-1867 YSFTPSEEGG
+1867 YSFTPSEEGE
-1877 YQFYVDG
+1877 YLFYVDG
-1884 IEQYAIEVYDSE
+1884 IEQYAMEVYDSE
-1896 TQRMLSSQYRAY
+1896 TQRMISSQYRTY

-1934 KKAGEKEEHVHKLT
+1934 KKTGEKEEHVHKLT

-1961 TKGYWICEVCGKVFA
+1961 TKGYWTCEDCGKVFA
-1976 DADGT
+1976 DADGIE
-1981 VETTVEECVI
+1981 ETTIEARVI
-1991 PPLGH
+1991 PSLGH
-1996 DFREMEWIEE
+1996 DFREMEWIEA

-2026 GAFDLMETTFIPTT
+2026 GAYDLMETTFVPVT
-2040 MDMKIREPLGHDWET
+2040 MDMIIREPSGHDWET
-2055 VVLQAATDT
+2055 VVLQVATDT

-2124 DGTRYTETEELPVLG
+2124 DGTRYTETEELPALG
-2139 HDMTETEGYGA
+2139 HDMTETEGYA
-2150 TCTEP
+2150 TTCTEP

-2174 GSTETTARDQVTAAL
+2174 GSTEITVENQVTAAL
-2189 GHEMTKTEEV
+2189 GHDMTKTEEV
-2199 TPTCTENG
+2199 APTCTEEG

-2212 TCNRCGKIFSDEAGN
+2212 TCNRCGKVFAEEAGN

-2236 LPAIG
+2236 LLAVG
-2241 HQWEEKVLEEPTE
+2241 HQWQEKVLEEPTE
-2254 DKEGTTAAICANCG
+2254 DREGTTANVCENCG

-2278 PRKGHTYTIVSE
+2278 PKKGHTYTVVTD
-2290 AVTWTEAVVKAKESG
+2290 AATWTEAVGKAQEAG
-2305 GHLATVTTAA
+2305 GHLATITTAA
-2315 ESTYIRQLMEEAA
+2315 ESTYIRQLLEESAA
-2328 VTDCWIGGFRDG
+2328 TDCWIGGFRDG
-2340 SQWKWITREEFS
+2340 NQWKWITREEFS

-2360 NGEGIYLL
+2360 NGEGLYLL
-2368 EHADGLWSNS
+2368 EQADGLWSNA
-2378 GNEEKHSFVIEQDD
+2378 GNEEKHCYVIEKDD
-2392 ISYIPDSAA
+2392 ISYTPDIAA

-2443 ELEWKTLD
+2443 ELKWETLD
-2451 QAIAGSEGIFS
+2451 QVIAGNEGTFS
-2462 VDTTIW
+2462 LDTTIW

-2480 DIYGNSAYSTAVY
+2480 DIYGNTAYSTAVY

-2511 ATSTNIT
+2511 ATSTTIT
-2518 LSWADV
+2518 LSWTDV
-2524 ADEDFGYFQVEQ
+2524 ADDDFSYFQVEQ
-2536 QQEDGSWTAIQR
+2536 QQEDGTWTAIQR
-2548 ADSTLGVN
+2548 VDSTLGIN
-2556 ISGLSPETKAT
+2556 IYGLSPETKAT
-2567 YRIVAYDLYGNRG
+2567 YRVVAYDLYGNRG
-2580 TESDPIEAST
+2580 TESDPIEAAT
-2590 TKDMTA
+2590 TKDITA
-2596 PVISAI
+2596 PVVSGI

-2608 CKGTISMQFTVSDDT
+2608 CKGTIPMQFTVSDDT
-2623 GVDSLLIQTSRDKSA
+2623 GVASLLIQTSRDKSV
-2638 WTELARLKVQKS
+2638 WTDLTSLDVQKS
-2650 GNTIVVSYTLDTDTL
+2650 GTGIMVSYTLDTDLL

-2670 FVRAIPTDLYG
+2670 YVRAIPTDLYG
-2681 NKGNSTQTAPFVEY
+2681 NVGNSTKTAPFVEY

-2701 PAAPQGLK
+2701 PAAPQGLE
-2709 AAEPK
+2709 ATAPK
-2714 GKKVMLSWKRGEE
+2714 GKKVTLSWKRGEE
-2727 EDLAGYQVVRTS
+2727 EDLAGYQVIRTN
-2739 LDTGKEEIL
+2739 LETGKEEIL
-2748 VSDYTAL
+2748 VSDYHAL
-2755 SYVDRNVEFS
+2755 SCVDRNVEFS
-2765 QRYAY
+2765 QSYAY
-2770 RIRVTDLA
+2770 RIRVTDMA
-2778 GNISEDSE
+2778 DNISEDSE
-2786 PLEVT
+2786 TVEVT
-2791 IPADTEK
+2791 IPADDEK

-2810 IGIRSQIRALVEDN
+2810 IGIKSQIRALVEDN

-2833 YSTDGANWQTI
+2833 YSTDGENWQTL
-2844 SDISVNAQNG
+2844 SDISVNAPNG
-2854 VYPINVDWNK
+2854 VYPINLDWNT
-2864 INLGAEKQFYLKA
+2864 IELGEDKQFYLKA

-2891 RTYTIDDVAPEAS
+2891 RTYTIDNIAPEVS
-2904 NLTAAVKEDQSAI
+2904 ELTAAVKEDQSAI

-2933 LYRRAAGETK
+2933 LYRRIAGETK

-2950 QKSAEDKEQ
+2950 QKSAEDKAQ

-2968 SLTGYIYFVRS
+2968 SLTNYIYFVRS
-2979 IDKYGNSADSNEVM
+2979 IDKYGNSADSKEVM
-2993 ITAPLIQVVDTTDP
+2993 IAAPLIQVVDTTDP

-3022 MTFSAASSYDDTGIV
+3022 MTFSAAASYDDTGIV
-3037 SYKWDFGDGST
+3037 SYKWDFGDGAT
-3048 ADTMEAVHTYETAG
+3048 ADTMDAVHTYEAAG

-3069 VADAAENTA
+3069 VADAAENMSIT
-3078 TVQMNVTIYDKDSTG
+3078 QMNVTIYDKDRTG
-3093 FVRVRVHDENGAAV
+3093 FVRVRVHDENGTAIS
-3107 PDAGVYFDLGSE
+3107 DAGVYFDLGSE

-3124 NTNGD
+3124 NTNSD

-3170 LVKKDIIV
+3170 LVKKDIII
-3178 GELTVKR
+3178 GDLTVRR

-3216 GEEIPVEG
+3216 NEEIPVEG

-3231 HWEDEEYKVDD
+3231 HWDDEEYKVDD
-3242 RIIKPVPIPIPDFDG
+3242 RIIKPVLIPIPDSDS
-3257 YWNYSGGGSGGSGG
+3257 YWNYSGGGNGGSGG
-3271 DGSQMTIKEPM
+3271 DGSQMTVKEPM

-3303 TVLNQADSAFYVDNC
+3303 TVLNQADSEFYVDNC

-3341 VSMGTIQGGNSASA
+3341 VSMGTIQGGSSASA

-3382 NINASFKVKEPFKV
+3382 SIQASFKVKEPFKV

-3406 ITESAILNYTDGA
+3406 ITESSILDYTDGA

-3475 DRDDWEELIGAED
+3475 DRDDWEDLIGAED
-3488 TTFYLV
+3488 TTFNLV
-3494 NQITEQLSGVDVNFT
+3494 DQITEQISGVEVNFT

-3547 GVFKA
+3547 GFLEA

-3562 RQDEYGKDI
+3562 RQDEYGKDV
-3571 PTSMEV
+3571 PASMDV

-3587 DKSGNS
+3587 DKPGNS
-3593 HVKKVTTDENGESI
+3593 HVKKVTTDENGEY
-3607 VKGYEITD
+3607 VVEGYEITD
-3615 WLPGISDGAADGNAK
+3615 WLPGVSDGNTK

-3640 YSSRARKILSVVVRG
+3640 YSSRARTTVPVVVRG
-3655 KTATTGNLTVC
+3655 KTATTGNLSVYVYT
-3666 VQVEKED
+3666 EKEN
-3673 GGYANISGAT
+3673 GERLKISGAT
-3683 VTVGNTSAVT
+3683 VTVGSTSAVT
-3693 GKEGKVDIFGKA
+3693 GKNGGVDIFGKA
-3705 VPTGKNT
+3705 VPTGKNA

-3718 GYYPLEDIVTVG
+3718 GYYPLEDVITIG
-3730 ERTEKTYYLYKDDG
+3730 EQTEKTYYLDKDDG
-3744 LGHSFIKNLSCS
+3744 LGHSFIKNLACS

-3780 LDKNMVDGEEFQS
+3780 LDKEIVDEEEFQG

-3799 NGDKVVKEG
+3799 NGDEVVKEG

-3824 GEKLYFGMKVKTADG
+3824 GEKLYFGMKVKTSDG
-3839 QIYQVPYKDAHFLVI
+3839 RIYQVPYRDAHFLVI

-3865 DLNQATDGKEWSL
+3865 DLNQATSGKKWSL

-3890 EGKDTKVNIGSGTKD
+3890 DGKDTKVNIGSGTKD

-3942 KVTIAYTLKQGKAK
+3942 KVTIAYALKQGKAK

-3965 NDKDGKPERTS
+3965 NNKEGDPERTS

-3987 TYNTIKNVWD
+3987 TYNTVENVWD
-3997 VAVDIILEGNVSV
+3997 VAVDIILEGNVTV
-4010 PLAKGEWKLAYAE
+4010 PLAKGKWKLAYAE
-4023 VGFEGNGELDLQLCK
+4023 TSFEGNGELDLQLCK
-4038 TEVGDQFLEDLSDSF
+4038 TEVGDKFLEELSDSF
-4053 ALKSGTIEGKVKGSA
+4053 ALKSGTIEGKIKGSV

-4108 HLLCFQNGGAWLN
+4108 HMLCFQNGGAWLN

-4132 TSHELSDQEY
+4132 SSHELSDDEY
-4142 SVLSDE
+4142 PVLADE
-4148 AAILA
+4148 DAIMS

-4159 ENAGGYVLDSAPAD
+4159 ENAGGYVIDSAPD
-4173 SQWLGQTEETEGK
+4173 NSQWLGQTEGTDGE
-4186 PGTLAQGVYYDVQPQ
+4186 PGVLAQGVYYDIQPQ
-4201 VVPLADG
+4201 VVSLADG

-4219 DKDNPI
+4219 DKNNPV

-4231 KVDGSWTTP
+4231 KVNDSWTTP
-4240 KRISTDGTIEM
+4240 KRITTDGTIEM

-4256 KTENGA
+4256 KTESGA
-4262 SLIWTKLKE
+4262 SLIWIKLKD
-4271 RLGDMSGTYTE
+4271 RLRDMSGIYTE
-4282 EQIADALYD
+4282 EQIADALYE
-4291 KMTVCQAYYDPATDA
+4291 KMTVCQAYYDPTVDN

-4321 PVWAGNG
+4321 SVWAGNG
-4328 ESGLSVW
+4328 ESSLSVW

-4344 ATLEKPDT
+4344 ATAEKPDT
-4352 LHFVYRKDEVVSGQG
+4352 LHFVYRKGEGVAGQG

-4374 LISELALEEADGSYL
+4374 LISDLALEEADGSYL
-4389 LTANIRNQQ
+4389 LTSNIRNQK
-4398 GGKEIFYSTYDGN
+4398 GEKEIFYSTYDGN
-4411 RWKKA
+4411 RWEKA

-4421 SDTAY
+4421 TSDTYAA
-4426 DPKYIKGK
+4426 KYIRGK
-4434 LYYIS
+4434 LYYLS

-4449 KIQQIVCSDS
+4449 KIQQIVCSDT

-4464 SFTATAYGEKGIILA
+4464 DFTAIAYGEKGIILA

-4499 WTEPFAAVEQAGLC
+4499 WSEPFAAVEQAGLC
-4513 AAPQIAVEKGMI
+4513 AAPQITVENGTL

-4536 GVRYELKS
+4536 GVQYELKS

-4566 GAEMRTDFKAAN
+4566 GAEMRTDFKTAN
-4578 VGTGAVTGVKAVISE
+4578 VGTGTVTGVKAVISE
-4593 KEDGSAPIAEATVK
+4593 KEDGSEPIAETTVK
-4607 KGLNGTIIWKVPEAY
+4607 NGLNGTIIWKVPEAY
-4622 NGNTYYLVVLPADSA
+4622 NGNTYYLVVVPADSTVK
-4637 LEDVNMEDNAA
+4637 DMNMEDNAA

-4678 ENRGIV
+4678 ENKGIV

-4690 LKAENL
+4690 LRAENL

-4709 LAGGDAR
+4709 LAGGDER
-4716 DVSFLVDKNLSD
+4716 DISFLVDKGLSN
-4728 VSILVTITCDAEET
+4728 VSILVTVTCDAEEI

-4748 EVIRINDIVDLD
+4748 EVIRINDMVDLD

-4781 TTTGEKLYHCTV
+4781 TTTGEKQYHCTV
-4793 EGCTEIRSE
+4793 EGCTESRSE
-4802 VLPASHKLNRTEAKA
+4802 VLPASHKLNKTGAKA
-4817 ATCTENGN
+4817 ATCTEAGN
-4825 KEYWTCSRCDSV
+4825 QEYWICSRCELV

-4848 AEAQIIAAP
+4848 AEAQLIPAL
-4857 GHDMQKAEAK
+4857 GHDRKKTEAK
-4867 APTCTETGNQEY
+4867 EPTCTEAGNKEY
-4879 WTCSRCKKAFADQ
+4879 WTCSRCRKAFADKD
-4892 NGQTAVNPK
+4892 GQSVVNPK
-4901 DQMIP
+4901 DLIVP
-4906 ALGHVYSDWTTKD
+4906 ALGHSYSNWTTKD
-4919 PTCTENGS
+4919 PTCTVDGS
-4927 MERTCTREDCDAA
+4927 MERTCTREDCGAT
-4940 ESKEI
+4940 ESKKI
-4945 PATGHT
+4945 AATGHT
-4951 YISDQKEAT
+4951 YITDQKEAT

-4969 ICAVCKEEKPG
+4969 ICAVCKEENPG
-4980 SKQRVEAGGH
+4980 SKQVVKAGGH
-4990 DFGEWEIT
+4990 SFGEWEIT
-4998 EATCT
+4998 EEATCT
-5003 LNGEKSRTCSKCDFA
+5003 LNGEKSRTCSKCNFA
-5018 ETEVILAEGHT
+5018 ETEVIQATGHT
-5029 EVSETVD
+5029 EVSKTED
-5036 PTCTTDGHEQ
+5036 PICTTDGYTQ
-5046 TTCSRCMEVLSYT
+5046 TTCSSCEEVLTYT
-5059 IIPTLGHDL
+5059 IIPALGHNL

-5078 CTEEGEKIQT
+5078 CTEEGEKVQT
-5088 CQRDGCGYTVSE
+5088 CQRNGCGYTVSE
-5100 RVEALGHDFKSDSK
+5100 RVEALGHDFKSESK
-5114 EATCTEAGY
+5114 EATCTEMGY
-5123 EREICAREGCGVI
+5123 EREICTREGCGVI

-5141 IPAKGHEFGEWT
+5141 IPATGHEFGEWT

-5161 ETGTASRTCGKCK
+5161 ETGMASRTCGKC
-5174 ETQEKE
+5174 EEAQEKE

-5191 VVVQPTETTE
+5191 VIVQPTETTE

-5209 NEGCGIEKDGSR
+5209 NEGCGTEKDGSR

-5230 YSDWSITKKATC
+5230 YSDWSVTKYATC

-5257 AICRKLGTVYVQTEV
+5257 ALCEKLGTVYVQTEV
-5272 IPATGHDLEGVN
+5272 IPATGHDLEGIN

-5299 SRTCKTCN
+5299 SRTCKICN
-5307 KKVETMR
+5307 EKVETMR
-5314 LQMAEHTFGAEAGTQ
+5314 LQMAEHTFAAEAGTQ

-5344 CGYEDK
+5344 CGYEDTE
-5350 NAQHKVPATGHTYGK
+5350 ARHKVPATGHAYGK
-5365 SEYLI
+5365 GEYLI
-5370 EPTCTSE
+5370 DPTCTSE
-5377 GLIVSICQNEGCK
+5377 GLIVSVCQNEGCK

-5402 TWEKTAEIRKAAT
+5402 TWEKTAVIRKAAT

-5422 DIRCINC
+5422 DIRCIIC
-5429 QEVKPGSSETIPK
+5429 QEVKPGSSETIAK
-5442 TDHSWKE
+5442 TNHKWNE

-5466 KHCSVCDTVNQETIK
+5466 KHCSVCDTVNPETIE
-5481 VIPATGHAYGEAV
+5481 VVPATGHVYGEAV

-5500 CTVDGIRE
+5500 CTTDGIAE

-5521 ISKKGHNMQIMKKE
+5521 IPKTGHAMEIMDKE
-5535 EPDCLNDGLVIY
+5535 ESDCLNDGLVIY
-5547 VCGNSGCG
+5547 VCVNSGCG

-5562 GAYGHDFVTQTSIPA
+5562 GAYGHDFVTQTPIPA

-5606 QRKIDTVEA
+5606 QRKLDTVEA
-5615 FVKDEAEFDQ
+5615 FVADDAQLDQ

-5640 ELLSSMEKKMAA
+5640 DLLSSMEDKMTSSN
-5652 PDEQPQ
+5652 EKPQ
-5658 LTGDLSIG
+5658 LTGDLSEG
-5666 ASVVGGAI
+5666 ASVVGGTI
-5674 AAAAAKAAIPQL
+5674 AAAAAKAATPQL
-5686 MMLESD
+5686 MTFATAVEK
-5692 GQEDNTAGVDRI
+5692 ENTAGVDCI
-5704 KIATAGAPGTDADGK
+5704 KIAAGNTGTDADGK

-5728 ILATDSQAE
+5728 ILATDSRAV

-5743 LSTPL
+5743 LPTPL

-5758 AETTD
+5758 AKTAD
-5763 FRLERISENGEK
+5763 FKLERISENGEK
-5775 QNVAYTTN
+5775 QKVAYTTN
-5783 GDGTFTFKTSNL
+5783 GDGTFTFKTNNF

-5805 TGDHALDGQEMK
+5805 TVGHALDGQEMK
-5817 TEPASCTKD
+5817 TDPASCIKD
-5826 GKEYQSCAIC
+5826 GKKYQSCAIC
-5836 GAKVTSD
+5836 GVAVTSD
-5843 TIQATGHSWKL
+5843 TIPATGHSWEL

-5861 CVKSGKKV
+5861 CVKDGEKT
-5869 YRCINAGC
+5869 YRCNNPNC
-5877 NETKTEDYF
+5877 SETKTENYSAD
-5886 TGHTYGWK
+5886 HTYGWK
-5894 MTTPATCT
+5894 VTTPATCT

-5911 TVCEE
+5911 TVCGEM
-5916 VFEETRQIPAAKH
+5916 FKETRQVPATKH

-5942 TAEGKRVS
+5942 TKEGKRVS
-5950 TCENC
+5950 TCEKC
-5955 DATSRENI
+5955 GVTSSDII

-5986 TCSAC
+5986 TCSVC
-5991 GAGSTKVVKEN
+5991 GAGNTKVVKET
-6002 EHIFEIKRTEATC
+6002 EHISEIKRTEATC

-6021 ITICTRCGDQIGE
+6021 VTICTRCGEQIGE
-6034 PKVLPKKSHTLVG
+6034 PKVLPKKSHTLVE
-6047 TAQKNPTCLET
+6047 TAQKNPTCQET

-6072 FADAAAAQPTTPEK
+6072 FADAAATQPTTLEA
-6086 LTIPAAGHQLNQT
+6086 LTIPAAGHQLSQT
-6099 PAKAATCVAEGTRG
+6099 PAQAATCVAEGTRG

-6127 AGTIETTVASQVLG
+6127 AGTMETTVANQVLG
-6141 KVAHAMGGYVETVH
+6141 KVAHTMSGYVETVH
-6155 PTALAAG
+6155 PTALATG

-6183 SNVKLTTSRL
+6183 SNVKLTTSKL

-6213 DYIASAASAN
+6213 DYIASATSAN

-6238 KAGKTTIT
+6238 KAGSVKIT

-6257 TIVVQ
+6257 TVVVQ
-6262 KKKVATSKL
+6262 KKKVATSKI
-6271 TVSERNVTLKVKG
+6271 TVSEKNVTLKVKG
-6284 KRTLMALISPITSK
+6284 KKTLITLISPITSK
-6298 DKVTYKTSNK
+6298 DKVTYKISNK
-6308 KVATVSKKGVITAK
+6308 KIATVTGKGVINAK
-6322 KAGKAVITVKAG
+6322 KAGTAVITVKAG
-6334 KKTVKVKVKVM
+6334 KKTVKVKVKVT

>member
-1 MRKGLRQKVALFL
+1 MRKSLRQRVALFL

-27 LVSAADVTGVVSE
+27 LVSAADVTGVLSE
-40 ESHDHAAEETKADV
+40 ETHDHAAEETKADV

-64 MSEPEEPED
+64 MSEPEEEPED
-73 TETLVQMDDS
+73 TETLVPMDDS

-90 VGEETDEES
+90 VGEETDEEA

-110 QSAEGAESSGES
+110 QSAGGEESSSES

-167 EVGNN
+167 EVGND
-172 EFTDRYGNSI
+172 EFTDRYGNTI

-228 NLEDVEIP
+228 NLKNVEIP

-274 VFQKTES
+274 VFQKTEA

-315 NWGNDW
+315 CWGNDW
-321 TTELAQVHGEIT
+321 TTELAQVHGEIA
-333 SVTDITPEKEVYLN
+333 SVTDIIPEKEVYLN
-347 GMDFHIIAGS
+347 GMDFHIIAGT

-364 DRESKTIKWPDD
+364 DGESKTIKWPDD
-376 ETYIDETG
+376 NTYIDETG
-384 NAISIRLKRKDDSEI
+384 NAISASLKRKNDPET
-399 YSQEGILKEG
+399 YSQDVNLEDG
-409 DYAVSFLVD
+409 DYAVSFQVD
-418 GKEIG
+418 GEEIG
-423 ASDYV
+423 VSDDI

-435 NAELPALSLGENK
+435 NVELPILSLGENE
-448 ITSIDSDNFHNW
+448 ITSMDSEHFHNW
-460 YRFTPDETGDYRIDK
+460 YRFEPAETGTYKIDK
-475 QGNMNIYTSDGN
+475 YNNLNIYTSDKK
-487 FLHITNG
+487 IMYTTNG
-494 AFHVTGGETYYIGF
+494 TFSATGGNTYYIGF

-518 YTWTATLSKVTAI
+518 FVWKTEI
-531 ESITGITDIEPE
+531 
-543 KKDSIAGLE
+543 KK
-552 DLARNTTFVIH
+552 
-563 YANGETE
+563 
-570 SASISDG
+570 
-577 WYGDSY
+577 
-583 ENTIRFVPK
+583 
-592 RQGDDTQYDYWD
+592 
-604 TLPAGIY
+604 
-611 AIAFEVNGEEIAVSD
+611 
-626 YVYQVTDLESAELPE
+626 
-641 LTTGSNTIRSGQND
+641 IRS
-655 TNIWYR
+655 I
-661 FRAKNAGKYWLDRV
+661 K
-675 ASAIAY
+675 
-681 VYEDGTPQ
+681 
-689 QVDWTGGGFQA
+689 
-700 EVGKTYYI
+700 
-708 GFSGSVWDSDAEV
+708 
-721 EVYEWTVN
+721 
-729 LQLAKEITAITD
+729 
-741 IVADEKEC
+741 
-749 ISGLENTIAN
+749 
-759 GTTFIIHYT
+759 
-768 GNSEKQAEVYNSYY
+768 
-782 DDRAGNGI
+782 
-790 YLYLENQETKKQYMD
+790 
-805 WENLPVGRYALVFMV
+805 AL
-820 GDQQLAKTDYIY
+820 
-832 TVKSVEDAGLE
+832 
-843 ELTEG
+843 
-848 ENQIISSQN
+848 
-857 YRHPNWYR
+857 R
-865 FTAPK
+865 
-870 AAKYKIEQCS
+870 
-880 GMRVYHLTADGGVEE
+880 
-895 VSVSNHA
+895 
-902 FSAVQDG
+902 
-909 IYYIGF
+909 
-915 YYGIE
+915 
-920 DDEGNETYTW
+920 
-930 TTELKETRSVTSIK
+930 
-944 VTPRKTEFYAGVS
+944 VTPGKTEFYAGVS
-957 QEHVLLN
+957 QNHIRLQKMEFCYSN
-964 SIELAYQDETSEV
+964 GESEEF
-977 YTEWGSLDEVDGD
+977 TEIGSWDNID
-990 GNGFNVYLEDAEKNH
+990 GNGNGIYAYVEGTDGQKYGMWD
-1005 YYDREELS
+1005 ELS
-1013 AGQYTV
+1013 QGKYTV
-1019 HIQYK
+1019 HIQCQT
-1024 DNAKIEA
+1024 DSQIEDT
-1031 AYTIQVTEEPTP
+1031 YVIQINEEEPTP
-1043 FGEGE
+1043 FHGGAVS
-1048 VTVMSMK
+1048 VTRMR
-1055 PNKKYPVQLD
+1055 PDKKYAVSLN
-1065 EDRLTEWFSYT
+1065 EDKIAQWFSYT
-1076 PEKNETVQFQSFGYY
+1076 PEKDQTVQLQSYGYCDT
-1091 NAYGEL
+1091 YGEL
-1097 YDASGVKLAD
+1097 YDEIGTKLAD
-1107 NLEDGENENFRLQAA
+1107 SKNDTEEGNFSIQMT
-1122 LQAGQTYYLKARLRY
+1122 LQAGKTYYLKTRLRSTGETGDY
-1137 AGNRGSYSVRLT
+1137 QVYLT
-1149 ELMKIQSLEVIEH
+1149 EYKNVKSLEVVEH
-1162 NLKTAY
+1162 NLKTVY
-1168 PKGGDIPDPDV
+1168 RTGSDIPDPDI
-1179 LLKVTDG
+1179 LLKITCEDNSHDV
-1186 DGSSDTFYKGEK
+1186 FYKGEK
-1198 YNTEIQGEVLDQN
+1198 YESEITGEVINETGDPVDRLE
-1211 GSLVE
+1211 E
-1216 SLEKTGNYTYQ
+1216 SGAYTYQ
-1227 LRYGEEEGQVVT
+1227 IRYGEGKTVEVGRFQVVSLEEYAKQVVT
-1239 VGEFRVDSLETY
+1239 ENW
-1251 AGQSVV
+1251 
-1257 VDQEQQMD
+1257 EQKID
-1265 VDETHTMRYQFTVT
+1265 VDKTHTMRYQFTVA
-1279 DEWIYQLSANVP
+1279 DEWIYQLSANVS
-1291 FENLKVYDAEEKV
+1291 FENLKVYDTNENEVEITAN
-1304 IEGYQEDY
+1304 GNTY
-1312 TGYVALP
+1312 TEYAALP
-1319 AGTYYVVA
+1319 AGTYYAVA
-1327 DVDQNV
+1327 DLDSDV
-1333 TSLSVSVKKAI
+1333 TSLIVSVKKAV
-1344 LPERMTIVYSGAE
+1344 LPTSMSVIYDGDDPLSEP
-1357 LTAGLDTMD
+1357 DT
-1366 DLNLALQVEY
+1366 LNGQNLAIDVTY
-1376 TDGTRAW
+1376 TDGSRRW
-1383 IYGENEDSYG
+1383 IQYMEKDCYG
-1393 NRFGYKI
+1393 NRFQYKI
-1400 KDSENNDWN
+1400 RDTQGNAWYMNQI
-1409 MCDIYPAG
+1409 CPTG
-1417 SYTITPEVHRVGS
+1417 TYTVIPEVSRAGMDS
-1430 YDESSHA
+1430 WNENSLSSQ
-1437 EEILQKAMAES
+1437 ILKKVMKEDRI
-1448 PVTSVDIAAVK
+1448 TSATVKVVK
-1459 PDMTGMTA
+1459 PDVDAMTEITTDQNVEVTGR
-1467 IAAGQKVQVSGSIGR
+1467 SGR
-1482 QFYTFTPDED
+1482 YFYTFIPKEAGT
-1492 GIYTFEDLGKKYQ
+1492 YTVKYQ
-1505 NFTFCED
+1505 GTDYANITFYENLD
-1512 RGTYLKNRGIELNA
+1512 NQLSNLGNIIDAEAGTRYVVMAE
-1526 KAGKTYIV
+1526 
-1534 AATHDMD
+1534 HDTD
-1541 YQFCIVKKNADSGET
+1541 YQFCIIKAGTEIEEPVK
-1556 DTKTIQSV
+1556 KTIQNV
-1564 KICAD
+1564 EICSELD
-1569 QGYVVGQS
+1569 YVHGDSMWQ
-1577 VYEYWNQLY
+1577 YIGQLY
-1586 LLVTYTDGTTELC
+1586 LYVTYTDDTTGMVPLFC
-1599 DIPYEE
+1599 D
-1605 KSEDA
+1605 S
-1610 YGNTFRREAV
+1610 N
-1620 EKEISQKGE
+1620 
-1629 ELYLNVAVHTDAIGT
+1629 GT
-1644 VTEQILIGDVEE
+1644 VTDKSDDYGNGFYDIKVEKVESETNGECDLNVSVRTEEKGVTEGRFPIRAVEE
-1656 NATEVT
+1656 CATEVT
-1662 TEKEVQASSTAYF
+1662 AEKEVQASAPAYF
-1675 KFVPEETGEYVFQT
+1675 KFVPEETGNYVFQT
-1689 TAQKWGVE
+1689 TAQGFGVY
-1697 FENFTNDG
+1697 FGSFIENASFSNGNSFDENDTY
-1705 VSFGIQSGKE
+1705 V
-1715 ENNACIHQTTAS
+1715 NRTTVK
-1727 LQKGRSYYFRVEEY
+1727 LQRGRTYYFNVAEN
-1741 RGENNIAYTLSV
+1741 RGDPVIPYTLSV
-1753 SKIKKQITGLKIV
+1753 SKIKKNVTGLKIV
-1766 DVPEN
+1766 EVPEDL
-1771 QAAYAGIGVLDYQ
+1771 AAYAGIGLLDYR
-1784 WLKGE
+1784 WLKTE
-1789 VTYSDGSTETLKES
+1789 VTYSDGSTELLMDEEKDRYSGMSLQREGS
-1803 EISDTGRQLFVYK
+1803 WINND
-1816 GYWVNTETFRVVAE
+1816 TFRVEVKSNQYRAF
-1830 YGKYHASVDLP
+1830 VDLP
-1841 AKSWDEASILELGTA
+1841 VKAWDYTGILELEKA
-1856 VSGKQG
+1856 VVIKAG
-1862 EHISI
+1862 EKFGM
-1867 YSFTPSEEGG
+1867 YSFTPSEKGS
-1877 YQFYVDG
+1877 YQLCITG
-1884 IEQYAIEVYDSE
+1884 TEQNIFAEVYDSE
-1896 TQRMLSSQYRAY
+1896 TQRTLFPQYGYY
-1908 TLEAEKTYHIAVYN
+1908 TLEADKTYNVAFHN
-1922 YYNEETAYTVTV
+1922 YEEKEDHTVTV
-1934 KKAGEKEEHVHKLT
+1934 QKAEEPGEHVHNYVVDRKEATCEEKGYTQKKCSVCGEVLEGSYEEIPALGHKLT
-1948 ETKAKEATCIEDG
+1948 KTKAKEATCIEDG

-1981 VETTVEECVI
+1981 VETTVEACVL
-1991 PPLGH
+1991 PSLGH
-1996 DFREMEWIEE
+1996 DFREMERIEE

-2040 MDMKIREPLGHDWET
+2040 MDMIIREPLGHDWET

-2139 HDMTETEGYGA
+2139 HDMTETEGYEA

-2155 GLDPYWTCSR
+2155 GMDPYWTCNR
-2165 CGKSYADAA
+2165 CGKSYTDVT
-2174 GSTETTARDQVTAAL
+2174 GSTETTAKDQMTAAL
-2189 GHEMTKTEEV
+2189 GHDMTKIEEAA
-2199 TPTCTENG
+2199 PTCTEDG

-2212 TCNRCGKIFSDEAGN
+2212 ICNRCGKIFSDEAGN

-2254 DKEGTTAAICANCG
+2254 DKEGTTAIVCKNC
-2268 EVQENSTKIL
+2268 EAVQENSTKIL
-2278 PRKGHTYTIVSE
+2278 PKKGHTYKIVSE
-2290 AVTWTEAVVKAKESG
+2290 AVTWTEAVAKAQESG

-2315 ESTYIRQLMEEAA
+2315 ESTYIRQLMEEVA

-2443 ELEWKTLD
+2443 ELEWETLD
-2451 QAIAGSEGIFS
+2451 QVIAGSEGIFS

-2524 ADEDFGYFQVEQ
+2524 PDEDFGYFQVEQ
-2536 QQEDGSWTAIQR
+2536 QQKDGSWTAIQR

-2567 YRIVAYDLYGNRG
+2567 YRVVAYDVYGNRG

-2596 PVISAI
+2596 PVISDI

-2623 GVDSLLIQTSRDKSA
+2623 GVDALLIQTSRDKSA
-2638 WTELARLKVQKS
+2638 WTELASLEVQKS
-2650 GNTIVVSYTLDTDTL
+2650 GTTIVVSYTLDTDTL

-2681 NKGNSTQTAPFVEY
+2681 NEGNSTQTAPFVEY

-2786 PLEVT
+2786 SLEVT

-2854 VYPINVDWNK
+2854 VYPINVDWDK

-2877 VCVDVSGNVSEEVT
+2877 VCVDVSGNISEEVT

-2904 NLTAAVKEDQSAI
+2904 DLTATVKEDQSAI

-2933 LYRRAAGETK
+2933 LYRRSAGETK

-3062 TYEVTLT
+3062 TFEVTLT

-3107 PDAGVYFDLGSE
+3107 SDAGVYFDLGSE

-3124 NTNGD
+3124 NTNSD

-3170 LVKKDIIV
+3170 LVKKDMIV
-3178 GELTVKR
+3178 GDLTVRR

-3341 VSMGTIQGGNSASA
+3341 VSMGTIQGGKSASA

-3382 NINASFKVKEPFKV
+3382 SIHTSFKVKEPFKV

-3442 HLVKSWK
+3442 QLVKSWK
-3449 ASGLSTVNTSRE
+3449 ASGPSTVNTSRE

-3552 EMPDLMIKTY
+3552 EIPDLMIKTY
-3562 RQDEYGKDI
+3562 RQDEYGKDV

-3587 DKSGNS
+3587 DKPGNS
-3593 HVKKVTTDENGESI
+3593 HVKKVTTDENGTCI

-3615 WLPGISDGAADGNAK
+3615 WLPGISDGAADGNTK

-3640 YSSRARKILSVVVRG
+3640 YSSRARKIVSVVVRG

-3712 IRITAD
+3712 IRITAE

-3730 ERTEKTYYLYKDDG
+3730 EQTEKTYYLYKDDG

-3780 LDKNMVDGEEFQS
+3780 LDKEIVDGEEFQN

-3799 NGDKVVKEG
+3799 NKDKVVKEG

-3839 QIYQVPYKDAHFLVI
+3839 QIYQVPYQDAHFLVI

-3890 EGKDTKVNIGSGTKD
+3890 KGKDTKVNIGSGTKD

-3919 HQYDFEVENKKE
+3919 HQYDFEVENEKE

-3942 KVTIAYTLKQGKAK
+3942 KVTIAYALKQGKAK

-4038 TEVGDQFLEDLSDSF
+4038 TEVGDQFLEELSDSF

-4153 AAEEAQ
+4153 VAEAAQ

-4219 DKDNPI
+4219 DKDNPV

-4291 KMTVCQAYYDPATDA
+4291 KMTVCQAYYDPAADA

-4344 ATLEKPDT
+4344 ATAEKPDT
-4352 LHFVYRKDEVVSGQG
+4352 LHFVYRKGEVVSGQG

-4374 LISELALEEADGSYL
+4374 LISDLALEESDGTYL
-4389 LTANIRNQQ
+4389 LTADIRNQM
-4398 GGKEIFYSTYDGN
+4398 GEKEIFYSAYDGN

-4421 SDTAY
+4421 PDTVY

-4459 LEDVE
+4459 LEDVKA
-4464 SFTATAYGEKGIILA
+4464 FTATAYGEKGIILA
-4479 WSESKYDGSI
+4479 WSESKYDGSV

-4513 AAPQIAVEKGMI
+4513 AAPQIVVENGMI

-4578 VGTGAVTGVKAVISE
+4578 VGTGNITGVKAVISE
-4593 KEDGSAPIAEATVK
+4593 KKDGSAPIAEATVK
-4607 KGLNGTIIWKVPEAY
+4607 NGLNGTIIWKVPEAY

-4696 ESKELLYEGTLPD
+4696 ESKELLYEGALPD
-4709 LAGGDAR
+4709 LAGGDER

-4781 TTTGEKLYHCTV
+4781 TTTGEKQYHCTM
-4793 EGCTEIRSE
+4793 EGCTETRSE
-4802 VLPASHKLNRTEAKA
+4802 VLPAGHKLNRTEAKA
-4817 ATCTENGN
+4817 ATCTETGN
-4825 KEYWTCSRCDSV
+4825 QEYWTCSRCDSV

-4857 GHDMQKAEAK
+4857 GHDMQKTDAK
-4867 APTCTETGNQEY
+4867 APTCTETGSQEY
-4879 WTCSRCKKAFADQ
+4879 WTCSRCKKAFSDQ
-4892 NGQTAVNPK
+4892 NGQTAANPK

-4906 ALGHVYSDWTTKD
+4906 ALGHAYDDWITRD
-4919 PTCTENGS
+4919 PTCIESGS
-4927 MERTCTREDCDAA
+4927 MKRTCTRTGCGATELKVIA
-4940 ESKEI
+4940 
-4945 PATGHT
+4945 ATGHT
-4951 YISDQKEAT
+4951 YITDQKKAT

-4980 SKQRVEAGGH
+4980 SKKEVKAGGH
-4990 DFGEWEIT
+4990 DFGKWEIT
-4998 EATCT
+4998 EEATCT
-5003 LNGEKSRTCSKCDFA
+5003 LNGEKSRTCSKCNFA
-5018 ETEVILAEGHT
+5018 ETEVIQTTGHT
-5029 EVSETVD
+5029 KVSETVD
-5036 PTCTTDGHEQ
+5036 PTCTTDGYTQ
-5046 TTCSRCMEVLSYT
+5046 ITCSNCKEVLTYT
-5059 IIPTLGHDL
+5059 IIPALGHDL
-5068 SEAVTKTEPT
+5068 SEAETKTAPT
-5078 CTEEGEKIQT
+5078 CTEEGEKVQI

-5100 RVEALGHDFKSDSK
+5100 RVEALGHNFKSDSK

-5123 EREICAREGCGVI
+5123 EREICTREGCGVI

-5141 IPAKGHEFGEWT
+5141 IPATGHEFGEWT

-5161 ETGTASRTCGKCK
+5161 ATGMASRTCGKCE

-5191 VVVQPTETTE
+5191 VIKQPTETSE

-5230 YSDWSITKKATC
+5230 YSGWSITKKATC
-5242 TEDGSRTRRCTDANC
+5242 TEDGSRTRSCTDANC
-5257 AICRKLGTVYVQTEV
+5257 AICKKLGTVYVQTEV

-5299 SRTCKTCN
+5299 SRTCKICN

-5344 CGYEDK
+5344 CGYEDT
-5350 NAQHKVPATGHTYGK
+5350 NAKHKVPATGHTYGK

-5377 GLIVSICQNEGCK
+5377 GLIVSVCQNEGCK

-5429 QEVKPGSSETIPK
+5429 QEVKPGSSETIAK

-5466 KHCSVCDTVNQETIK
+5466 KHCSVCDTVNQETIE

-5521 ISKKGHNMQIMKKE
+5521 IPKTGQKMQIMEKE

-5562 GAYGHDFVTQTSIPA
+5562 GAYGHDFVTQTPIPA

-5591 CKEEETLQWIPSLNQ
+5591 CGEEETLRWLPSLNQ
-5606 QRKIDTVEA
+5606 QRKIATVEA

-5625 ALESIASMDEEIVTT
+5625 ALESIVSMDEEIVTT
-5640 ELLSSMEKKMAA
+5640 ELLSSMENKIAA

-5658 LTGDLSIG
+5658 LTGDLSDG
-5666 ASVVGGAI
+5666 ASVVGGTI

-5686 MMLESD
+5686 MMLEAD
-5692 GQEDNTAGVDRI
+5692 GQENNTAGVDRI
-5704 KIATAGAPGTDADGK
+5704 KIATAGDPGTDADGK

-5758 AETTD
+5758 AKTTD
-5763 FRLERISENGEK
+5763 FRLERITENGEK

-5805 TGDHALDGQEMK
+5805 TGDHALDGQERK
-5817 TEPASCTKD
+5817 TDPASCTKD

-5836 GAKVTSD
+5836 GAKVTSG

-5955 DATSRENI
+5955 DATSSETI

-5978 NGYYASTN
+5978 NGYYALTN
-5986 TCSAC
+5986 TCSVC
-5991 GAGSTKVVKEN
+5991 GAGSTKVVKET
-6002 EHIFEIKRTEATC
+6002 EHSSEIKRTEATC

-6021 ITICTRCGDQIGE
+6021 VTICTRCGDQIGE

-6072 FADAAAAQPTTPEK
+6072 FADAAATQPTISAA
-6086 LTIPAAGHQLNQT
+6086 LIIPAAGHQLNQT

-6141 KVAHAMGGYVETVH
+6141 KVAHTMGGYIETVH
-6155 PTALAAG
+6155 PTALATG

-6183 SNVKLTTSRL
+6183 SNVKLTTSKL

-6284 KRTLMALISPITSK
+6284 KRTLMALVSPITSK

>member
-1 MRKGLRQKVALFL
+1 MRKSLRQRVALFL

-27 LVSAADVTGVVSE
+27 LVSAADVTGIVSE
-40 ESHDHAAEETKADV
+40 ETHDHAAEGTKADV
-54 KEQTSLAETA
+54 NEQTSPAETA
-64 MSEPEEPED
+64 MSEPEEESKD

-110 QSAEGAESSGES
+110 QSAGGEESSSES

-146 CGIAFNTKLSVT
+146 CGITFNTKLSVT

-167 EVGNN
+167 ETGND
-172 EFTDRYGNSI
+172 EFTDRYGNTI

-193 TKQDTEMTPM
+193 TKQDTEVTPM

-236 VLKVGTVTI
+236 VLKVGPVTI

-274 VFQKTES
+274 VFQKTEA
-281 GIEEAGYSHGSFQTT
+281 GIEEVGYSHGSFQTT

-306 GPAKNETTG
+306 GQAKNETTG
-315 NWGNDW
+315 FWGNDW

-333 SVTDITPEKEVYLN
+333 SVTDIIPEKEVYLN
-347 GMDFHIIAGS
+347 GMDFHMIAGT

-364 DRESKTIKWPDD
+364 DRESKTIKWPDA

-399 YSQEGILKEG
+399 YSQEEILKEG
-409 DYAVSFLVD
+409 DYAVAFLVD

-435 NAELPALSLGENK
+435 NVELPTLSLGENE
-448 ITSIDSDNFHNW
+448 ITSIDSEHFHNW
-460 YRFTPDETGDYRIDK
+460 YRFTPAETGTYKIDK
-475 QGNMNIYTSDGN
+475 YNNLNIYTSDGE
-487 FLHITNG
+487 FRYTQNG
-494 AFHVTGGETYYIGF
+494 TFSATGGNTYYIGF
-508 RGPYPSDGTD
+508 RGPYPSDGRD
-518 YTWTATLSKVTAI
+518 YTW
-531 ESITGITDIEPE
+531 
-543 KKDSIAGLE
+543 
-552 DLARNTTFVIH
+552 R
-563 YANGETE
+563 TE
-570 SASISDG
+570 
-577 WYGDSY
+577 
-583 ENTIRFVPK
+583 IRK
-592 RQGDDTQYDYWD
+592 
-604 TLPAGIY
+604 I
-611 AIAFEVNGEEIAVSD
+611 
-626 YVYQVTDLESAELPE
+626 
-641 LTTGSNTIRSGQND
+641 
-655 TNIWYR
+655 
-661 FRAKNAGKYWLDRV
+661 K
-675 ASAIAY
+675 
-681 VYEDGTPQ
+681 
-689 QVDWTGGGFQA
+689 
-700 EVGKTYYI
+700 
-708 GFSGSVWDSDAEV
+708 
-721 EVYEWTVN
+721 
-729 LQLAKEITAITD
+729 
-741 IVADEKEC
+741 
-749 ISGLENTIAN
+749 
-759 GTTFIIHYT
+759 
-768 GNSEKQAEVYNSYY
+768 
-782 DDRAGNGI
+782 
-790 YLYLENQETKKQYMD
+790 
-805 WENLPVGRYALVFMV
+805 
-820 GDQQLAKTDYIY
+820 
-832 TVKSVEDAGLE
+832 TVKE
-843 ELTEG
+843 
-848 ENQIISSQN
+848 
-857 YRHPNWYR
+857 
-865 FTAPK
+865 
-870 AAKYKIEQCS
+870 
-880 GMRVYHLTADGGVEE
+880 
-895 VSVSNHA
+895 
-902 FSAVQDG
+902 
-909 IYYIGF
+909 
-915 YYGIE
+915 
-920 DDEGNETYTW
+920 
-930 TTELKETRSVTSIK
+930 IK
-944 VTPRKTEFYAGVS
+944 VTPGKTEFYAGVFQNHIRLQKIEFSYSNDES
-957 QEHVLLN
+957 QEF
-964 SIELAYQDETSEV
+964 
-977 YTEWGSLDEVDGD
+977 TEIGDWGNID
-990 GNGFNVYLEDAEKNH
+990 GNENGIGAYVEGAD
-1005 YYDREELS
+1005 
-1013 AGQYTV
+1013 GQRYNSWEGLPLGEYTV
-1019 HIQYK
+1019 HIQYQA
-1024 DNAKIEA
+1024 DIQIEDT
-1031 AYTIQVTEEPTP
+1031 YVIQVNEEEPTP
-1043 FGEGE
+1043 FHGGAVR
-1048 VTVMSMK
+1048 VTGMK
-1055 PNKKYPVQLD
+1055 PDKKYAVSLN
-1065 EDRLTEWFSYT
+1065 EDKIAQWFSYT
-1076 PEKNETVQFQSFGYY
+1076 PEKEQTVQLQSYGYC
-1091 NAYGEL
+1091 AVYGEL
-1097 YDASGVKLAD
+1097 YDETGTKLAD
-1107 NLEDGENENFRLQAA
+1107 NENDTEESNFSIQMTLE
-1122 LQAGQTYYLKARLRY
+1122 AGKTYYLKTRLRSTGE
-1137 AGNRGSYSVRLT
+1137 AGNYQVCLT
-1149 ELMKIQSLEVIEH
+1149 EHRNIKSLEVVEH
-1162 NLKTAY
+1162 NLKTVY
-1168 PKGGDIPDPDV
+1168 RKGSDMPNPDI
-1179 LLKVTDG
+1179 LLKATCEDDSNDV
-1186 DGSSDTFYKGEK
+1186 FYKGEK
-1198 YNTEIQGEVLDQN
+1198 YGSEISGEVIKETGD
-1211 GSLVE
+1211 LVDT
-1216 SLEKTGNYTYQ
+1216 LEEGGAYIYQ
-1227 LRYGEEEGQVVT
+1227 IRYGEGKTVKVGRFRVVSLAEYTEQVVT
-1239 VGEFRVDSLETY
+1239 EN
-1251 AGQSVV
+1251 
-1257 VDQEQQMD
+1257 QEQKMD
-1265 VDETHTMRYQFTVT
+1265 VDETHAMRYQFTVA

-1291 FENLKVYDAEEKV
+1291 FENLKVYDTNENE
-1304 IEGYQEDY
+1304 IEISANDNPY
-1312 TGYVALP
+1312 TKYTALQ

-1327 DVDQNV
+1327 DLDSDV
-1333 TSLSVSVKKAI
+1333 TSLMVSVKKAI
-1344 LPERMTIVYSGAE
+1344 LPTSMAVIYDGGDLLS
-1357 LTAGLDTMD
+1357 GLDT
-1366 DLNLALQVEY
+1366 LNRQNLSIDVTY
-1376 TDGTRAW
+1376 TDGSRRW
-1383 IYGENEDSYG
+1383 IQYMEEDCYG
-1393 NRFGYKI
+1393 NRFQYKI
-1400 KDSENNDWN
+1400 RDMQGNNWD
-1409 MCDIYPAG
+1409 MYQTCPIG
-1417 SYTITPEVHRVGS
+1417 TYTVIPEVSRAGMDS
-1430 YDESSHA
+1430 WNENSLSSK
-1437 EEILQKAMAES
+1437 ILKKVMKEDS
-1448 PVTSVDIAAVK
+1448 ITSATVKVVK
-1459 PDMTGMTA
+1459 PDVAAMTEITTDQNVEVTGRSGRYFYSF
-1467 IAAGQKVQVSGSIGR
+1467 IPKEAGT
-1482 QFYTFTPDED
+1482 YTV
-1492 GIYTFEDLGKKYQ
+1492 KYQ
-1505 NFTFCED
+1505 GTDYANITFYENLD
-1512 RGTYLKNRGIELNA
+1512 NQLSNLGNIIDAEAGTRYMVMAE
-1526 KAGKTYIV
+1526 
-1534 AATHDMD
+1534 HDAD
-1541 YQFCIVKKNADSGET
+1541 YQFRIIKANTATEETVK
-1556 DTKTIQSV
+1556 KTIQSV
-1564 KICAD
+1564 EICSELD
-1569 QGYVVGQS
+1569 YVHGDSMWQ
-1577 VYEYWNQLY
+1577 YIGQLY
-1586 LLVTYTDGTTELC
+1586 LCVTYTDDTTGMVPLFC
-1599 DIPYEE
+1599 D
-1605 KSEDA
+1605 S
-1610 YGNTFRREAV
+1610 N
-1620 EKEISQKGE
+1620 
-1629 ELYLNVAVHTDAIGT
+1629 GT
-1644 VTEQILIGDVEE
+1644 VTDKSDNYGNGFYDIKVEKVESETNGEYDLNVSVRTEEKGVTEGRFPIRDVEDC
-1656 NATEVT
+1656 ATEVT
-1662 TEKEVQASSTAYF
+1662 VEKEVQASAPAYF
-1675 KFVPEETGEYVFQT
+1675 KFVPEETGNYVFQT
-1689 TAQKWGVE
+1689 TAQEYGVH
-1697 FENFTNDG
+1697 FGNFTDNANFSNG
-1705 VSFGIQSGKE
+1705 NSFD
-1715 ENNACIHQTTAS
+1715 ENGTCVNRATVK
-1727 LQKGRSYYFRVEEY
+1727 LQRGRTYYFNVVEN
-1741 RGENNIAYTLSV
+1741 RGNSAIPYTLSV
-1753 SKIKKQITGLKIV
+1753 SKIKKNVAGLKIV
-1766 DVPEN
+1766 EIPEDL
-1771 QAAYAGIGVLDYQ
+1771 AAYAGIGLLDYR
-1784 WLKGE
+1784 WLETE
-1789 VTYSDGSTETLKES
+1789 VTYSDGSTELLMDEEKERYS
-1803 EISDTGRQLFVYK
+1803 GMFLQREGSWINKD
-1816 GYWVNTETFRVVAE
+1816 TFRVEVKCNQYRAF
-1830 YGKYHASVDLP
+1830 VDLP
-1841 AKSWDEASILELGTA
+1841 VKAWDYTGILELEKA
-1856 VSGKQG
+1856 VVIKAG
-1862 EHISI
+1862 ENFGM
-1867 YSFTPSEEGG
+1867 YSFTPSEKGS
-1877 YQFYVDG
+1877 YQLCITG
-1884 IEQYAIEVYDSE
+1884 TEQNMFAEVYDSE
-1896 TQRMLSSQYRAY
+1896 TQRALFPQYGYY
-1908 TLEAEKTYHIAVYN
+1908 TLEADKTYNVAFHN
-1922 YYNEETAYTVTV
+1922 YEEKEDHTVTV
-1934 KKAGEKEEHVHKLT
+1934 QKAEDPGEHVHNYVVDRKEATCEEKGYTQKRCNVCGELLEGSYEEIPALGHKLT

-1981 VETTVEECVI
+1981 VETTVEACVL
-1991 PPLGH
+1991 PSLGH

-2026 GAFDLMETTFIPTT
+2026 GAYDLMETTFIPTT

-2174 GSTETTARDQVTAAL
+2174 GSTETTAKNQVTAAL
-2189 GHEMTKTEEV
+2189 GHDMTKIEEV
-2199 TPTCTENG
+2199 APTCTENG

-2254 DKEGTTAAICANCG
+2254 DKEGTTATICANCG

-2278 PRKGHTYTIVSE
+2278 PRKGHTYTIVPE
-2290 AVTWTEAVVKAKESG
+2290 AVTWTEAVAKAQESG
-2305 GHLATVTTAA
+2305 GHLATITTAA

-2352 YSGFSEVP
+2352 YSGFSGVP

-2392 ISYIPDSAA
+2392 IRYILDSVA

-2451 QAIAGSEGIFS
+2451 QVIAGSEGIFS

-2567 YRIVAYDLYGNRG
+2567 YRVVAYDVYGNRG

-2623 GVDSLLIQTSRDKSA
+2623 GVDALLIQTSRDKSA
-2638 WTELARLKVQKS
+2638 WTELASLEVQKS
-2650 GNTIVVSYTLDTDTL
+2650 GTTIVVSYTLDTDTL

-2681 NKGNSTQTAPFVEY
+2681 NEGNSTQTAPFVEY

-2765 QRYAY
+2765 QRYTY
-2770 RIRVTDLA
+2770 RIRVADLA

-2791 IPADTEK
+2791 IPADNEK

-2833 YSTDGANWQTI
+2833 YSTDGANWKTI

-2877 VCVDVSGNVSEEVT
+2877 VCVDVSGNISEEVT
-2891 RTYTIDDVAPEAS
+2891 RTYIIDDEAPEAS

-2950 QKSAEDKEQ
+2950 QKSAEDKAQ

-3037 SYKWDFGDGST
+3037 SCKWDFGDGST
-3048 ADTMEAVHTYETAG
+3048 ADTMDAVHTYEAAG
-3062 TYEVTLT
+3062 TFEVTLT

-3170 LVKKDIIV
+3170 LVKKDMIV

-3382 NINASFKVKEPFKV
+3382 SIHASFKVKEPFKV

-3529 SETGE
+3529 SETGK

-3587 DKSGNS
+3587 DKPGNS
-3593 HVKKVTTDENGESI
+3593 HVKKVTTDENGTCI

-3640 YSSRARKILSVVVRG
+3640 YSSRARKIVSVVVRG

-3712 IRITAD
+3712 IRITAE

-3730 ERTEKTYYLYKDDG
+3730 EQTEKTYYLYKDDG

-3780 LDKNMVDGEEFQS
+3780 LDKEIVDGEEFQN

-3799 NGDKVVKEG
+3799 NKDKVVKEG

-3824 GEKLYFGMKVKTADG
+3824 GEKLYFGMKVKTGDD
-3839 QIYQVPYKDAHFLVI
+3839 QIYHVPYKDAHFLVI

-3942 KVTIAYTLKQGKAK
+3942 KVTIAYALKQGKAK

-4038 TEVGDQFLEDLSDSF
+4038 TEVGDQFLEELSDSF

-4142 SVLSDE
+4142 NVLSDE

-4153 AAEEAQ
+4153 VAEAAQ
-4159 ENAGGYVLDSAPAD
+4159 ENAGGYVLDSAPAN
-4173 SQWLGQTEETEGK
+4173 SQWIGKTEETEGK

-4201 VVPLADG
+4201 VVSLADG
-4208 TTLMVFVNYTE
+4208 TSLMVFVNYTE
-4219 DKDNPI
+4219 DKNNPV
-4225 GIYYTR
+4225 GMYYTR
-4231 KVDGSWTTP
+4231 KVNGSWTEP

-4251 SPKLT
+4251 SPKLM

-4282 EQIADALYD
+4282 EQIANALYD
-4291 KMTVCQAYYDPATDA
+4291 KMTVCQAYYDPETDA

-4321 PVWAGNG
+4321 PVWAGNT
-4328 ESGLSVW
+4328 ESSLSIW
-4335 VENAAGAET
+4335 VENEAGAET
-4344 ATLEKPDT
+4344 ATAEKPDT
-4352 LHFVYRKDEVVSGQG
+4352 LHFVYKKGESVAGKG
-4367 EIQVPGY
+4367 EISVPGY
-4374 LISELALEEADGSYL
+4374 LISDLSLEESDGTYL
-4389 LTANIRNQQ
+4389 LTADIRNQM
-4398 GGKEIFYSTYDGN
+4398 GEKEIFYSAYDGN
-4411 RWKKA
+4411 NWKKA

-4421 SDTAY
+4421 SDTVY

-4439 DRKILCAANG
+4439 DRKILCSANG
-4449 KIQQIVCSDS
+4449 KIRQIVCSDS

-4464 SFTATAYGEKGIILA
+4464 AFTATAYGEKGIILA

-4499 WTEPFAAVEQAGLC
+4499 WTEPFAAIEQAGLC
-4513 AAPQIAVEKGMI
+4513 AAPQIAVENGMI
-4525 LLVYQQAITEN
+4525 LLIYQQAITEN

-4544 KSIPLGTDLKLMESS
+4544 QSIPFGTDLKLMESS

-4566 GAEMRTDFKAAN
+4566 GAEMRTDFKAAS
-4578 VGTGAVTGVKAVISE
+4578 VGTGNITGVKAVISE
-4593 KEDGSAPIAEATVK
+4593 KKDGSAPIAEATVK
-4607 KGLNGTIIWKVPEAY
+4607 NGLNGTIIWKVPEAY
-4622 NGNTYYLVVLPADSA
+4622 NGTTYYLVVLPTDSA

-4709 LAGGDAR
+4709 LAGGDER

-4728 VSILVTITCDAEET
+4728 VSILVTLTCDAEET

-4802 VLPASHKLNRTEAKA
+4802 VLPASHKLNKIDAKSA
-4817 ATCTENGN
+4817 
-4825 KEYWTCSRCDSV
+4825 
-4837 FADAEGKEATT
+4837 
-4848 AEAQIIAAP
+4848 
-4857 GHDMQKAEAK
+4857 
-4867 APTCTETGNQEY
+4867 TCTETGNQEY
-4879 WTCSRCKKAFADQ
+4879 WICERCKLVFADADAQ
-4892 NGQTAVNPK
+4892 K
-4901 DQMIP
+4901 E
-4906 ALGHVYSDWTTKD
+4906 TTLKQR
-4919 PTCTENGS
+4919 
-4927 MERTCTREDCDAA
+4927 M
-4940 ESKEI
+4940 I
-4945 PATGHT
+4945 PATGHKFGNWEKVT
-4951 YISDQKEAT
+4951 AATCEKPGSMKRSCQNEGCDITETAEIPSLGHNYVTERKEATCEDPGYEQERCSNCNEIRTGSYKSIPALEHDYGEWVTVKQATCTTSGEMTQTCKRCGYVFLSIVNMTGHQYEEDSKEAT
-4960 CTEDGYTRE
+4960 CTEDGYTQQKCKR
-4969 ICAVCKEEKPG
+4969 CGAVE
-4980 SKQRVEAGGH
+4980 
-4990 DFGEWEIT
+4990 DY
-4998 EATCT
+4998 
-5003 LNGEKSRTCSKCDFA
+5003 
-5018 ETEVILAEGHT
+5018 EVI
-5029 EVSETVD
+5029 
-5036 PTCTTDGHEQ
+5036 
-5046 TTCSRCMEVLSYT
+5046 
-5059 IIPTLGHDL
+5059 
-5068 SEAVTKTEPT
+5068 
-5078 CTEEGEKIQT
+5078 
-5088 CQRDGCGYTVSE
+5088 
-5100 RVEALGHDFKSDSK
+5100 EALGHDLCEKIYTQEADCTTNGRYTQICNRCKETISGQKPMLGHEYKPDRK
-5114 EATCTEAGY
+5114 EATCTENGYTQQKCIRCDAVKDYTLIAAAGH
-5123 EREICAREGCGVI
+5123 A
-5136 RNNVI
+5136 
-5141 IPAKGHEFGEWT
+5141 FGEWNT
-5153 TTKEATCV
+5153 ITPSTCKEKGMAERACSNDGCSEKETKELDLA
-5161 ETGTASRTCGKCK
+5161 
-5174 ETQEKE
+5174 
-5180 LPKTDHSWKMT
+5180 DHSWESQIIKAAT
-5191 VVVQPTETTE
+5191 ATEE
-5201 GIQALICE
+5201 GVQALICKV
-5209 NEGCGIEKDGSR
+5209 CGEEKKNSR
-5221 ETIPMLGHT
+5221 TAIPMTAHQMGEWKT
-5230 YSDWSITKKATC
+5230 VAEATC
-5242 TEDGSRTRRCTDANC
+5242 TEEGLQQRTCTYQNCTICKDGNRYTETKVMPALGHDLTNVEWTVDEPASCTREGSRSKHCTRCKEKA
-5257 AICRKLGTVYVQTEV
+5257 LTEV
-5272 IPATGHDLEGVN
+5272 IPMTAHAYVEQKKAPTCTTAGYSQLICTICHQVKADSFTSIPATGH
-5284 WEMSKIPSCTEEGEL
+5284 I
-5299 SRTCKTCN
+5299 
-5307 KKVETMR
+5307 
-5314 LQMAEHTFGAEAGTQ
+5314 FGLD
-5329 PTCTTDG
+5329 DG
-5336 WVWPKCTL
+5336 YWDYIV
-5344 CGYEDK
+5344 
-5350 NAQHKVPATGHTYGK
+5350 
-5365 SEYLI
+5365 
-5370 EPTCTSE
+5370 EPTCVDQ
-5377 GLIVSICQNEGCK
+5377 GLIRYNCQNAGCQAK
-5390 ARRMTVAPELPH
+5390 RLSVWPTVSH
-5402 TWEKTAEIRKAAT
+5402 TWNSEPTVEKEAT
-5415 CTQEGLK
+5415 CEAEGMQ
-5422 DIRCINC
+5422 DVRCQNC
-5429 QEVKPGSSETIPK
+5429 SAVKPGSTQTIAR
-5442 TDHSWKE
+5442 TDHVWKATKT
-5449 EYSIDKA
+5449 IDQE
-5456 ATCTSAGQKS
+5456 ATCTIDGQKS
-5466 KHCSVCDTVNQETIK
+5466 THCSACGAIK
-5481 VIPATGHAYGEAV
+5481 ENSVESIPATGHSYGEV
-5494 TTRQAT
+5494 TVIREASCTENGIQERRCEKCGTVETTEIEKTGHRMELTVTQAAT
-5500 CTVDGIRE
+5500 CEEDGLLTYE
-5508 KTCRYCGDTVTES
+5508 CRYCGRKQYKVQSALEHDWSEDTITIDSSLDENGEEFRTCYRCGTTDVIRIIPSKRQAGYLES
-5521 ISKKGHNMQIMKKE
+5521 INRFGEYGPEYGPSEADFQN
-5535 EPDCLNDGLVIY
+5535 
-5547 VCGNSGCG
+5547 
-5555 KLQYTVL
+5555 VL
-5562 GAYGHDFVTQTSIPA
+5562 GAMEKV
-5577 TDTENGREYRKCSR
+5577 
-5591 CKEEETLQWIPSLNQ
+5591 
-5606 QRKIDTVEA
+5606 
-5615 FVKDEAEFDQ
+5615 
-5625 ALESIASMDEEIVTT
+5625 DEELVTSEQIAGVEGNMSIT
-5640 ELLSSMEKKMAA
+5640 VDA
-5652 PDEQPQ
+5652 PQI
-5658 LTGDLSIG
+5658 TGNMSGD
-5666 ASVVGGAI
+5666 ATVVGGAL
-5674 AAAAAKAAIPQL
+5674 ALVSVTETQTEEKMQPTL
-5686 MMLESD
+5686 MMDQTADMNSLADRVEEDTKSAKNEISINAGEIES
-5692 GQEDNTAGVDRI
+5692 EEIAGTVKKYQDLS
-5704 KIATAGAPGTDADGK
+5704 IA
-5719 LYQKLDISL
+5719 L
-5728 ILATDSQAE
+5728 
-5737 PEEMKE
+5737 
-5743 LSTPL
+5743 
-5748 VVTMKVPGDI
+5748 KVLQP
-5758 AETTD
+5758 
-5763 FRLERISENGEK
+5763 NGELK
-5775 QNVAYTTN
+5775 EYTSVESPVV
-5783 GDGTFTFKTSNL
+5783 FTLKL
-5795 ADLCLTAGTC
+5795 ADLFTQTDYKLVRVSETARATEEVAFKRNVDGAITFTTRNFTGLRIVQGDCIDGKHDIQGAKENTISATC
-5805 TGDHALDGQEMK
+5805 T
-5817 TEPASCTKD
+5817 EPGKVTVNCTVC
-5826 GKEYQSCAIC
+5826 GKEVQVRTLASL
-5836 GAKVTSD
+5836 
-5843 TIQATGHSWKL
+5843 GH
-5854 DHTTPAT
+5854 DYT
-5861 CVKSGKKV
+5861 VKG
-5869 YRCINAGC
+5869 R
-5877 NETKTEDYF
+5877 
-5886 TGHTYGWK
+5886 
-5894 MTTPATCT
+5894 TTPATCT
-5902 TDGVETSYC
+5902 ANGSQIYSCSHNGCTETRQETIPATGHKYKWVAVPGETATCKKAGKEQQVCEICKVVGESRTVEALEHEYGEWTVTTPATCKEDGVETRSC
-5911 TVCEE
+5911 KHTGCGEK
-5916 VFEETRQIPAAKH
+5916 ETRKIPK
-5929 VFEKWEVEVPATC
+5929 T
-5942 TAEGKRVS
+5942 
-5950 TCENC
+5950 
-5955 DATSRENI
+5955 
-5963 PMTAHSYVEKIEGQG
+5963 
-5978 NGYYASTN
+5978 
-5986 TCSAC
+5986 
-5991 GAGSTKVVKEN
+5991 N
-6002 EHIFEIKRTEATC
+6002 EHIFVKDGSVEPESVNCFQVEQQKCSVCGITKKVTTGEPTHDWGEEQTKAATCMEKGMVFKICKNCEETQVVKVLDIAEHRLAKTEAR
-6015 EKEGSE
+6015 K
-6021 ITICTRCGDQIGE
+6021 
-6034 PKVLPKKSHTLVG
+6034 
-6047 TAQKNPTCLET
+6047 ATCLENGNQVYWT
-6058 GRKAYWTCTTCHQV
+6058 CEACGKVFADESAQTETTLEKQVIPAIGHTLTATQAKAASCTTAGNHAYWTCTTCHQI
-6072 FADAAAAQPTTPEK
+6072 FADAAATQPTTPEAMN
-6086 LTIPAAGHQLNQT
+6086 IPAAGHQLNQT
-6099 PAKAATCVAEGTRG
+6099 PAKVATCVAEGTRG

-6120 GKVFADQ
+6120 GMVFADQ
-6127 AGTIETTVASQVLG
+6127 GGNIETTVANQVLG
-6141 KVAHAMGGYVETVH
+6141 KVAHRMGGYVETVH

-6172 YAENAEVAKLV
+6172 YTEKAEVAKLI
-6183 SNVKLTTSRL
+6183 SNVKLTTSKL
-6193 PLQIKQKAALS
+6193 PLQIKQKVALS
-6204 KIVTGMAEG
+6204 KIVTDMAQG
-6213 DYIASAASAN
+6213 DYIASATSAN

-6238 KAGKTTIT
+6238 KAGKVKIT

-6257 TIVVQ
+6257 TITVQ
-6262 KKKVATSKL
+6262 KKKVATSKI

-6308 KVATVSKKGVITAK
+6308 KIATVSRKGVITAK